1 MGKRNRG
8 KQALGIFLAGWMAAT
23 SVDISALTTY
33 AAQAKATG
41 EPEKTVVITEFEPL
55 ADKIAEQ
62 TLKVGASEKEIVL
75 PDTLDV
81 WVSAAVEETE
91 TGETETETEAETE
104 TETET
109 ETATATETESETETE
124 TATATETEIESATEK
139 ATETETTGAESVTEE
154 GTTTGAED
162 AAAAGANESGTETAT
177 SGKTKNDAGAAEA
190 SEQSHAGAGNSAA
203 ESSTPVTES
212 AQPQSESTGSAA
224 PAETAQE
231 SENGIASAAEQI
243 FAAFLPM
250 KVYAAEMKS
259 AENEKTE
266 ATAAGTTKK
275 SPSQANAESE
285 QPEQQKQQKQLTL
298 TDITWKLNAKE
309 SDGDKFDSSKKNEG
323 KCYVYEPVLPE
334 TDADGNK
341 LVMADDAELPQIA
354 VLIGGRK
361 VRALSNEVIDIADVE
376 PTGSNGQIVI
386 NSENLDDWDNKILT
400 GSVSSSD
407 LNDSAK
413 GIVVDGVTLNLTIR
427 DLKIDR
433 KNFGSNSI
441 SAISLINQAT
451 LNLTLEGDNSLYGA
465 YGGAGIG
472 VPSGTVLHITQESSG
487 SLYAKGGNMFGG
499 AAGIGAI
506 SPGLDL
512 NYSSNPQTRSC
523 GYIKI
528 AGGTV
533 KAEGG
538 TYRFRGSDISGGAGI
553 GGSYGT
559 SGGMIDII
567 GGSVT
572 AIGGMFGAGIG
583 GGGNGS
589 VARIT
594 IDGGTVVAEGTGKGA
609 RQPAAIGRGVDT
621 NTMGDN
627 VLPCGVIAL
636 NGGNVTA
643 KGNIG
648 YGYVESDYY
657 PTGENAKVTVSDQV
671 FLTLDGEIKD
681 GGRNTVKNYELSFT
695 VFDTAF
701 AKAKTAKIELDG
713 SLVQEKI
720 VAKMT
725 MPGQVAFTLS
735 FAHNAFSGEKTFTV
749 TIDGKTYEATADFK
763 ADQMEYDL
771 TAGKELYPV
780 SLEFYDDAIKE
791 DVAVDEISI
800 KQNGTALEDTEF
812 VQPGKI
818 ERVTDGVGKMMIF
831 LPANDGAT
839 EITVN
844 ASGINGS
851 KAMTKTGLMV
861 GKDGI
866 TTVSMCVGRVTLS
879 AKESKVNATDVT
891 ISVESNVMTWDLY
904 MKRSNDQVIDD
915 PKVIISEGTKYEQTA
930 QKGEVHLQNLTA
942 NCNYGFYMVAKQGD
956 LISEIVDIHFNT
968 PNGARVFW
976 EKDSSIGKKYYEG
989 FFNAIADAENISPAG
1004 FTIQAMGIANWGSWL
1019 TLKKSCKLDLNG
1031 QNVTMNGTSVCSLA
1045 LAEGVSAVLT
1055 DSAGGAEYHNST
1067 TGGSYSLF
1075 NMKSNSSLTIQGGSY
1090 YDYKEL
1096 LKGESESNRTLTIE
1110 GGSFRGSNHIDIGDG
1125 KVVLSGGTF
1134 YGGLS
1139 VSGSYEI
1146 KEGYCVKYLT
1156 GSNQGTYT
1164 TTLPSGKDDVEIV
1177 PLPALKGELDLQI
1190 GNGISSSAKVGTE
1203 LRATFTDKSDGD
1215 GAYIY
1220 TWYRVDGDQEEVI
1233 QTSSSATTW
1242 KYSTYSIKQADIRK
1256 QIYCK
1261 VTKEKT
1267 SGSIKS
1273 EKTYPVMGYSIEGA
1287 TITLQEGTWRY
1298 DGTEQKP
1305 KVTKVMLSDGFTTLT
1320 QNVSYSVSYENN
1332 IHAGTA
1338 KVIITG
1344 IGIYEGTAE
1353 TTFTINPKAFFGTDL
1368 KIEIVGNPDE
1378 SPYEYTGAEIC
1389 PEIVVK
1395 DGDQTIPESQYTVSY
1410 KNNVNPGTAI
1420 ICIKGTDDGDY
1431 YFGANNNY
1439 KYFTIVH
1446 DHDWT
1451 YSANAWTILME
1462 CQKEDCPQRR
1472 ATIVLYV
1479 DDYDPIKYNGKT
1491 QDVATVSQFPSGI
1504 YPGKITKEYT
1514 GDGLENGLPKN
1525 AGSYTAT
1532 MSIEEGGVT
1541 YTAKDNFVIEKADTQ
1556 IGTVTANELQNTLDV
1571 DQVQL
1576 SRTDTT
1582 IPGTLKLKTGTT
1594 LQYGTHD
1601 YDWVF
1606 EPEDSVNYETL
1617 DGTVSITVKDT
1628 IAPTASWKIGESGWR
1643 KFVNTISLGFLCKN
1657 TETMEIAFEDAESGV
1672 ATKRY
1677 YIADQEIK
1685 DYPGVEWTDYTAPVV
1700 LPLGPRRIVYVRVTD
1715 NFGNESIL
1723 NSDGLTVYQE
1733 STLNN
1738 SEFSYSYKEGQ
1749 PKAIMMALNG
1759 NAFAEVVD
1767 DRDKPLK
1774 NTDYDM
1780 SNDELLTFNPNFLDS
1795 LSVGTHHYKIEL
1807 YPQGNQGVAR
1817 LSYNITIIVE
1827 KAKLR
1832 VTGAIATGRTY
1843 DGSRLVDVTDVVLE
1857 NQSDTSYSGVSVD
1870 TNGLRGTLEKADAG
1884 TYRSV
1889 TLPTLTLT
1897 GAEADSYELIQPNG
1911 PVDLW
1916 RGGVTISKK
1925 AAPVIQTVDKSYVYT
1940 KDVEEAID
1948 LTQYLPAD
1956 CGEAVFG
1963 PWNHGS
1969 RGYEY
1974 YKVLPKINGNILS
1987 YTAGKTTP
1995 EQMNLGKRG
2004 ELVIPVQ
2011 MTNYEDTEI
2020 KFTLCLRDQ
2029 TNVILKPGMEVRLK
2043 NNVLTYGEPLS
2054 KLIFEEAIFTD
2065 EAGNV
2070 IEGTFGWPDGSWVPY
2085 AGIPVGTWQ
2094 FKPADAEY
2102 KSVYGSVDIVVNQ
2115 ATPTVGT
2122 PASVAERT
2130 YDPTKALE
2138 DSDLTGGVVTGVDG
2152 TALDG
2157 TWSWKQSGIV
2167 PTVKNSGYEAVF
2179 TETGTKNYKAVS
2191 TTVAVKVKKAE
2202 PVIVQNPTA
2211 AEITWGE
2218 SLADSAL
2225 SGGAV
2230 QHSVSGTA
2238 VSGSFAWK
2246 DATVKPNVADSNQT
2260 AYTVVFTPDDTD
2272 NYEITETT
2280 VTLNI
2285 RRAGNTPNLPANQMD
2300 VTYGNKKVKDV
2311 QLPDGWEWADADLET
2326 ELVVGT
2332 AVHATAVYIGEGHG
2346 NYETESVVIAI
2357 TRLACTH
2364 ANTEVRDAKTV
2375 SCGVNGYTGDTYCK
2389 DCGILLQRGKTVAA
2403 LTHDYRETYIQQPTD
2418 YADGY
2423 KIYTCSHCGN
2433 SYTVD
2438 IPRESGSGNGTGS
2451 GTSAGNGNGG
2461 NNANGGSS
2469 AGGANTGNGSSG
2481 AGGANT
2487 GAGSSGAG
2495 GVTTGGNGN
2504 GSSNASGGANAGAVG
2519 AGNGATGGMNTG
2531 SVGGTNAGATGGS
2544 GAGSN
2549 GKPGAGNTTGK
2560 SGAGTGNAGTTGTT
2574 AGNGATGTGSTGGA
2588 SDGGTGN
2595 AATADLPYLKSD
2607 SSKRGW
2613 DAIEEILKDAN
2624 EGDTIVIKM
2633 NGTDIVPASVLNQA
2647 AGKDITVVFELDDGT
2662 GWSIHG
2668 KELTKQT
2675 DDLKLSAKNKA
2686 SAWKEIADVE
2696 AEIGDAGSADGSA
2709 NNGTIGDSS
2718 SQSGDSNATGTDADT
2733 LTPDGTDAAADGSTI
2748 GSNAENS
2755 ANRLVI
2761 LFAIGGIVIA
2771 AGAGTGIVLLGGKR
2785 RKRGN
2790 GTKQ

>member
-1 MGKRNRG
+1 
-8 KQALGIFLAGWMAAT
+8 
-23 SVDISALTTY
+23 
-33 AAQAKATG
+33 
-41 EPEKTVVITEFEPL
+41 
-55 ADKIAEQ
+55 
-62 TLKVGASEKEIVL
+62 
-75 PDTLDV
+75 
-81 WVSAAVEETE
+81 
-91 TGETETETEAETE
+91 
-104 TETET
+104 
-109 ETATATETESETETE
+109 
-124 TATATETEIESATEK
+124 
-139 ATETETTGAESVTEE
+139 
-154 GTTTGAED
+154 
-162 AAAAGANESGTETAT
+162 
-177 SGKTKNDAGAAEA
+177 
-190 SEQSHAGAGNSAA
+190 
-203 ESSTPVTES
+203 
-212 AQPQSESTGSAA
+212 
-224 PAETAQE
+224 
-231 SENGIASAAEQI
+231 
-243 FAAFLPM
+243 
-250 KVYAAEMKS
+250 
-259 AENEKTE
+259 
-266 ATAAGTTKK
+266 
-275 SPSQANAESE
+275 
-285 QPEQQKQQKQLTL
+285 
-298 TDITWKLNAKE
+298 
-309 SDGDKFDSSKKNEG
+309 
-323 KCYVYEPVLPE
+323 
-334 TDADGNK
+334 
-341 LVMADDAELPQIA
+341 MADDAELPQIA

-413 GIVVDGVTLNLTIR
+413 GIVVDGVTLNRTIR

-451 LNLTLEGDNSLYGA
+451 LYLTLEGDNSLYGA

-589 VARIT
+589 VARIK

-701 AKAKTAKIELDG
+701 AKAKTAKVELDG

-720 VAKMT
+720 AAKMT

-791 DVAVDEISI
+791 DVAVVEISI

-831 LPANDGAT
+831 LPANDGTT
-839 EITVN
+839 EITVK
-844 ASGINGS
+844 ATGINGS
-851 KAMTKTGLMV
+851 KAMTKTGLTV

-879 AKESKVNATDVT
+879 AKVSKVNATDVT

-915 PKVIISEGTKYEQTA
+915 PNVIISKGTEYTQTA
-930 QKGEVHLQNLTA
+930 QKGEVHLENLKA
-942 NCNYGFYMVAKQGD
+942 NCNYGYYLVAKQGN

-976 EKDSSIGKKYYEG
+976 ENDSSIAKKYYENG
-989 FFNAIADAENISPAG
+989 FFYAIADAGNISPDG
-1004 FTIQAMGIANWGSWL
+1004 FTIQAMGIGNYSGYL
-1019 TLKKSCKLDLNG
+1019 TLEKSCKLDLNG
-1031 QNVTMNGTSVCSLA
+1031 QNVTMNGNSNCSLA
-1045 LAEGVSAVLT
+1045 LGEGVSAVLV
-1055 DSAGGAEYHNST
+1055 DSAGGAEYHNSA
-1067 TGGSYSLF
+1067 TGGSSSLF
-1075 NMKSNSSLTIQGGSY
+1075 VMKSNSSLTIQGGNY

-1096 LKGESESNRTLTIE
+1096 LKAQSSETQTGRTLTIE

-1139 VSGSYEI
+1139 IRGNYEI
-1146 KEGYCVKYLT
+1146 KDGYCVKYLT

-1164 TTLPSGKDDVEIV
+1164 ETLPNGNDDIEIV

-1190 GNGISSSAKVGTE
+1190 GNGISSSAKVGTD
-1203 LRATFTDKSDGD
+1203 LKATFTDKSDGD

-1242 KYSTYSIKQADIRK
+1242 KTSTYSIKKADIRK

-1287 TITLQEGTWRY
+1287 TITLQEGTWSY
-1298 DGTEQKP
+1298 NGKP
-1305 KVTKVMLSDGFTTLT
+1305 REPEVRRVTLSDGTTLT
-1320 QNVSYSVSYENN
+1320 RDLSYRVSYENN

-1338 KVIITG
+1338 KVIVTG
-1344 IGIYEGTAE
+1344 IGIYEGTVE
-1353 TTFTINPKAFFGTDL
+1353 KEFTIKPKSFFGGNL

-1395 DGDQTIPESQYTVSY
+1395 DGDQTIPESQYTVFY

-1420 ICIKGTDDGDY
+1420 IYIKGTDDGDY

-1439 KYFTIVH
+1439 KYFTIFH

-1472 ATIVLYV
+1472 ATIMLYV
-1479 DDYDPIKYNGKT
+1479 DHYNHIKYNGST
-1491 QDVATVSQFPSGI
+1491 QDVAEVWQSPDGV
-1504 YPGKITKEYT
+1504 YPGKITKKYT

-1525 AGSYTAT
+1525 AGSYTVT

-1582 IPGTLKLKTGTT
+1582 IPGTLKLKEGTT

-1601 YDWVF
+1601 YEWVF

-1628 IAPTASWKIGESGWR
+1628 IAPSASWKIGESGWR
-1643 KFVNTISLGFLCKN
+1643 KFVNTISFDFLCKN

-1672 ATKRY
+1672 ATKQY

-1685 DYPGVEWTDYTAPVV
+1685 DYSGVEWTDYTAPVV

-1759 NAFAEVVD
+1759 NAFAKVVD

-1843 DGSRLVDVTDVVLE
+1843 DGSRLVDVTDVYLE
-1857 NQSDTSYSGVSVD
+1857 NSSSPNYSGVSVD
-1870 TNGLRGTLEKADAG
+1870 INGLQGTLEKADAG

-1897 GAEADSYELIQPNG
+1897 GAEADSYELIQPDG
-1911 PVDLW
+1911 PVDL

-1963 PWNHGS
+1963 PWNPGS

-1974 YKVLPKINGNILS
+1974 YKVRPKINGNILS
-1987 YTAGKTTP
+1987 YTARKTTP

-2004 ELVIPVQ
+2004 ELVVPVQ

-2115 ATPTVGT
+2115 ATPTVET

-2167 PTVKNSGYEAVF
+2167 PTVNNSGYEAVF

-2191 TTVAVKVKKAE
+2191 TTVTVKVKKAE

-2260 AYTVVFTPDDTD
+2260 AYTVVFTPDDTE
-2272 NYEITETT
+2272 NYEITETA

-2285 RRAGNTPNLPANQMD
+2285 KRAGNTPNLPANQMN

-2311 QLPDGWEWADADLET
+2311 QLPDGWEWADADRET

-2332 AVHATAVYIGEGHG
+2332 AVDATAVYTGEGHG

-2451 GTSAGNGNGG
+2451 
-2461 NNANGGSS
+2461 
-2469 AGGANTGNGSSG
+2469 
-2481 AGGANT
+2481 
-2487 GAGSSGAG
+2487 
-2495 GVTTGGNGN
+2495 
-2504 GSSNASGGANAGAVG
+2504 
-2519 AGNGATGGMNTG
+2519 
-2531 SVGGTNAGATGGS
+2531 
-2544 GAGSN
+2544 N
-2549 GKPGAGNTTGK
+2549 GKPGAGNATGTTGK

-2647 AGKDITVVFELDDGT
+2647 AGKDITVVFELDDGI

-2696 AEIGDAGSADGSA
+2696 VEIGDAGSADGSA
-2709 NNGTIGDSS
+2709 NNGTIGDSG

-2790 GTKQ
+2790 GTK

>member
-33 AAQAKATG
+33 AAQAKETG

-81 WVSAAVEETE
+81 WVSAAAEETE
-91 TGETETETEAETE
+91 TEETETETEAETE

-203 ESSTPVTES
+203 ESSIPVTES

-250 KVYAAEMKS
+250 QVYAAESKS

-266 ATAAGTTKK
+266 ATAAAGTAEKAKASEAGTAEK
-275 SPSQANAESE
+275 STAQANAESE
-285 QPEQQKQQKQLTL
+285 QPEQRKQLTL
-298 TDITWKLNAKE
+298 TDITWKINAKE
-309 SDGDKFDSSKKNEG
+309 SDGDKFDSNKKNEG

-451 LNLTLEGDNSLYGA
+451 LKLTLEGDNSLYGA

-538 TYRFRGSDISGGAGI
+538 TYRFRGSDMSGGAGI

-648 YGYVESDYY
+648 YGYVESGYY
-657 PTGENAKVTVSDQV
+657 PSGENAKVTISDQV

-701 AKAKTAKIELDG
+701 AKAKTAKVELDG

-720 VAKMT
+720 AAKMT

-735 FAHNAFSGEKTFTV
+735 FVHNAFSGEKTFTV
-749 TIDGKTYEATADFK
+749 TIDGKTYEATVDFK
-763 ADQMEYDL
+763 ADQTEYDL
-771 TAGKELYPV
+771 MAGKELYPV

-791 DVAVDEISI
+791 DVEVDEISI

-839 EITVN
+839 EITVK

-851 KAMTKTGLMV
+851 NAMTKTGLTV

-879 AKESKVNATDVT
+879 AKVSKVNATDVT

-915 PKVIISEGTKYEQTA
+915 PNVIIYEGTKYEQTA

-942 NCNYGFYMVAKQGD
+942 NRNYGFYMVAKQGN
-956 LISEIVDIHFNT
+956 LVSNIVDVHFNT

-976 EKDSSIGKKYYEG
+976 ENDSSIAKKYYENG
-989 FFNAIADAENISPAG
+989 FFYAIADAGNISPDG
-1004 FTIQAMGIANWGSWL
+1004 FTIQAMGIGNYSGYL
-1019 TLKKSCKLDLNG
+1019 TLEKSCKLDLNG
-1031 QNVTMNGTSVCSLA
+1031 QNVTMNGNSNCSLA
-1045 LAEGVSAVLT
+1045 LGEGVSAVLV
-1055 DSAGGAEYHNST
+1055 DSADGAEYHNSA
-1067 TGGSYSLF
+1067 TGGSSSLF
-1075 NMKSNSSLTIQGGSY
+1075 VMKSNSSLTIQGGNY

-1096 LKGESESNRTLTIE
+1096 LKAQSSETQTGRTLTIE

-1139 VSGSYEI
+1139 VSGTCEI
-1146 KEGYCVKYLT
+1146 KDGYCVKYLS
-1156 GSNQGTYT
+1156 GSNKGTYT
-1164 TTLPSGKDDVEIV
+1164 ETLPGRGDDIEIV

-1203 LRATFTDKSDGD
+1203 LRATFTDKSDGN

-1242 KYSTYSIKQADIRK
+1242 KDSTYSIKPADIRK

-1267 SGSIKS
+1267 SGSVKS
-1273 EKTYPVMGYSIEGA
+1273 EKTYPVIGYPIEGA
-1287 TITLQEGTWRY
+1287 TITLQKGTWRY

-1305 KVTKVMLSDGFTTLT
+1305 KVTKVMLRDGSTTLT

-1353 TTFTINPKAFFGTDL
+1353 TTFTINPKAFFGTNL

-1378 SPYEYTGAEIC
+1378 SPYEYTGAKIC

-1395 DGDQTIPESQYTVSY
+1395 DGDQVIPKSQYTVSY
-1410 KNNVNPGTAI
+1410 QRNKDPGTAI
-1420 ICIKGTDDGDY
+1420 IRITGTDGGDY

-1439 KYFTIVH
+1439 KYFTIFH

-1451 YSANAWTILME
+1451 YSASAWTIRMY
-1462 CQKEDCPQRR
+1462 CKKDVCPQRT
-1472 ATIVLYV
+1472 AILTIWVNDAENL
-1479 DDYDPIKYNGKT
+1479 KYNGST
-1491 QDVATVSQFPSGI
+1491 QDVAIVAQSPYGT
-1504 YPGKITKEYT
+1504 YPENKIRKEYT

-1525 AGSYTAT
+1525 AGDYTAN

-1541 YTAKDNFVIEKADTQ
+1541 YTATIDFAIQKADTQ

-1582 IPGTLKLKTGTT
+1582 IPGTLKLKEGTT

-1601 YDWVF
+1601 YEWVF

-1617 DGTVSITVKDT
+1617 DGTISITVKDT
-1628 IAPTASWKIGESGWR
+1628 IAPSASWKIGESGWR

-1672 ATKRY
+1672 ATKQY
-1677 YIADQEIK
+1677 YIADQK
-1685 DYPGVEWTDYTAPVV
+1685 LTDYSGVKWTDYTAPVV

-1843 DGSRLVDVTDVVLE
+1843 DGSRLVDVTDVALE
-1857 NQSDTSYSGVSVD
+1857 NQSGTSYSGVSVD
-1870 TNGLRGTLEKADAG
+1870 TNGLQGTLEKADAG

-1897 GAEADSYELIQPNG
+1897 GAEADSYELIQPDG
-1911 PVDLW
+1911 PVDL

-1925 AAPVIQTVDKSYVYT
+1925 AAPVIQMVDKSYVYT
-1940 KDVEEAID
+1940 KDIEEAID

-1974 YKVLPKINGNILS
+1974 YKVRPKINGNILS

-2004 ELVIPVQ
+2004 ELVVPVQ

-2202 PVIVQNPTA
+2202 PIIVQNPTA

-2225 SGGAV
+2225 SGGTV

-2246 DATVKPNVADSNQT
+2246 DATIKPNVSDSNQT
-2260 AYTVVFTPDDTD
+2260 AYTVVFTPDDTE
-2272 NYEITETT
+2272 NYEITETA

-2285 RRAGNTPNLPANQMD
+2285 KRAGNTPNLPANQMD

-2311 QLPDGWEWADADLET
+2311 QLPDGWEWADADRET

-2332 AVHATAVYIGEGHG
+2332 AVDATAVYTGEGHG

-2481 AGGANT
+2481 AGEANT

-2504 GSSNASGGANAGAVG
+2504 GSSNASG
-2519 AGNGATGGMNTG
+2519 
-2531 SVGGTNAGATGGS
+2531 
-2544 GAGSN
+2544 
-2549 GKPGAGNTTGK
+2549 
-2560 SGAGTGNAGTTGTT
+2560 
-2574 AGNGATGTGSTGGA
+2574 
-2588 SDGGTGN
+2588 GGTGN

>member
-1 MGKRNRG
+1 MRLTVSSKRTANQAAGRSKYMGKRNRG

-33 AAQAKATG
+33 AAQAKETG

-81 WVSAAVEETE
+81 WVSAAAEETE
-91 TGETETETEAETE
+91 TEETETETEAETE

-203 ESSTPVTES
+203 ESSIPVTES

-250 KVYAAEMKS
+250 QVYAAESKS

-266 ATAAGTTKK
+266 ATAAAGTAEKAKASEAGTAEK
-275 SPSQANAESE
+275 STAQANAESE
-285 QPEQQKQQKQLTL
+285 QPEQRKQLTL
-298 TDITWKLNAKE
+298 TDITWKINAKE
-309 SDGDKFDSSKKNEG
+309 SDGDKFDSNKKNEG

-451 LNLTLEGDNSLYGA
+451 LKLTLESDNSLYGA

-538 TYRFRGSDISGGAGI
+538 TYRFRGSDMSGGAGI

-648 YGYVESDYY
+648 YGYVESGYY
-657 PTGENAKVTVSDQV
+657 PSGENAKVTISDQV

-701 AKAKTAKIELDG
+701 AKAKTAKVELDG

-720 VAKMT
+720 AAKMT

-735 FAHNAFSGEKTFTV
+735 FVHNAFSGEKTFTV
-749 TIDGKTYEATADFK
+749 TIDGKTYEATVDFK
-763 ADQMEYDL
+763 ADQTEYDL
-771 TAGKELYPV
+771 MAGKELYPV

-791 DVAVDEISI
+791 DVEVDEISI

-839 EITVN
+839 EITVK

-851 KAMTKTGLMV
+851 KAMTKTGLTV

-915 PKVIISEGTKYEQTA
+915 PEVIISEGTKYEQTA

-942 NCNYGFYMVAKQGD
+942 NRNYGFYMVAKQGN
-956 LISEIVDIHFNT
+956 LVSNIVDVHFNT

-976 EKDSSIGKKYYEG
+976 ENDSSIAKKYYENG
-989 FFNAIADAENISPAG
+989 FFYAIADAGNISPDG
-1004 FTIQAMGIANWGSWL
+1004 FTIQAMGIGNYSGYL
-1019 TLKKSCKLDLNG
+1019 TLEKSCKLDLNG
-1031 QNVTMNGTSVCSLA
+1031 QNVTMNGNSNCSLA
-1045 LAEGVSAVLT
+1045 LGEGVSAVLV
-1055 DSAGGAEYHNST
+1055 DSAGGAEYHNSAN
-1067 TGGSYSLF
+1067 GGSSSLF
-1075 NMKSNSSLTIQGGSY
+1075 VMKSNSSLTIQGGNY

-1096 LKGESESNRTLTIE
+1096 LKAQSSETQTGRTLTIE

-1139 VSGSYEI
+1139 VSGTCEI
-1146 KEGYCVKYLT
+1146 KDGYCVKYLS
-1156 GSNQGTYT
+1156 GSNKGTYT
-1164 TTLPSGKDDVEIV
+1164 ETLPGRGDDIEIV

-1203 LRATFTDKSDGD
+1203 LTATFTDKSDGN

-1242 KYSTYSIKQADIRK
+1242 KDSTYSIKPADIRK

-1267 SGSIKS
+1267 SGSVKS
-1273 EKTYPVMGYSIEGA
+1273 EKTYPVIGYPIEGA
-1287 TITLQEGTWRY
+1287 TITLQKGTWRY

-1305 KVTKVMLSDGFTTLT
+1305 KVTKVMLRDGSTTLT

-1353 TTFTINPKAFFGTDL
+1353 TTFTINPKAFFGTGL

-1389 PEIVVK
+1389 PEIIVK
-1395 DGDQTIPESQYTVSY
+1395 DRDQEIPKSQYTVSY
-1410 KNNVNPGTAI
+1410 QRNKNPGTAI
-1420 ICIKGTDDGDY
+1420 IRITGTDGGDY

-1439 KYFTIVH
+1439 KYFTIFH
-1446 DHDWT
+1446 DHDWN
-1451 YSANAWTILME
+1451 YSASAWTIRMY
-1462 CQKEDCPQRR
+1462 CKKDVCPQRT
-1472 ATIVLYV
+1472 AILTIWVNDAENL
-1479 DDYDPIKYNGKT
+1479 KYNGST
-1491 QDVATVSQFPSGI
+1491 QDVAIVAQSPYGT
-1504 YPGKITKEYT
+1504 YPENKIRKEYT

-1525 AGSYTAT
+1525 AGDYTAN

-1541 YTAKDNFVIEKADTQ
+1541 YTATIDFAIQKADTQ

-1582 IPGTLKLKTGTT
+1582 IPGTLKLKEGTT

-1601 YDWVF
+1601 YEWVF

-1617 DGTVSITVKDT
+1617 DGTISITVKDT
-1628 IAPTASWKIGESGWR
+1628 IAPSASWKIGESGWR

-1672 ATKRY
+1672 ATKQY
-1677 YIADQEIK
+1677 YIADQK
-1685 DYPGVEWTDYTAPVV
+1685 LTDYSGVEWTDYTAPVV
-1700 LPLGPRRIVYVRVTD
+1700 LPLGPRRIVYVQVTD

-1843 DGSRLVDVTDVVLE
+1843 DGSRLVDVTDVYLE
-1857 NQSDTSYSGVSVD
+1857 NSSSPNYSGVSVD
-1870 TNGLRGTLEKADAG
+1870 INGLQGTLEKADAG

-1897 GAEADSYELIQPNG
+1897 GAEADSYELIQPDG
-1911 PVDLW
+1911 PVDL

-1963 PWNHGS
+1963 PWNPGS

-1974 YKVLPKINGNILS
+1974 YKVRPKINGNILS

-2004 ELVIPVQ
+2004 ELVVPVQ

-2225 SGGAV
+2225 SGGTV

-2246 DATVKPNVADSNQT
+2246 DATIKPNVSDGNQT
-2260 AYTVVFTPDDTD
+2260 AYTVVFTPDDTE
-2272 NYEITETT
+2272 NYEITETA

-2285 RRAGNTPNLPANQMD
+2285 KRAGNTPNLPANQMN

-2311 QLPDGWEWADADLET
+2311 QLPDGWEWADADRET

-2332 AVHATAVYIGEGHG
+2332 AVDATAVYTGEGHG

-2418 YADGY
+2418 YTDGY

-2451 GTSAGNGNGG
+2451 GTSAGNGG

-2481 AGGANT
+2481 AG
-2487 GAGSSGAG
+2487 
-2495 GVTTGGNGN
+2495 
-2504 GSSNASGGANAGAVG
+2504 
-2519 AGNGATGGMNTG
+2519 
-2531 SVGGTNAGATGGS
+2531 
-2544 GAGSN
+2544 SN
-2549 GKPGAGNTTGK
+2549 GKPGAGNATGTTGK

-2607 SSKRGW
+2607 SSKRSW

>member
-1 MGKRNRG
+1 MRLTVSSKRTANQAAGRSKYMGKRNRG

-109 ETATATETESETETE
+109 ESATATETESETETE

-177 SGKTKNDAGAAEA
+177 SGKTKNDAGVAEA
-190 SEQSHAGAGNSAA
+190 PEQSHAGAGNSAA

-285 QPEQQKQQKQLTL
+285 QPEQQKQLTL
-298 TDITWKLNAKE
+298 TDITWKINAKE
-309 SDGDKFDSSKKNEG
+309 SDGDKFDSNKKNEG

-334 TDADGNK
+334 TDADGNQ

-472 VPSGTVLHITQESSG
+472 VPSGTMLHITQESSG

-701 AKAKTAKIELDG
+701 AKAKTAKVELDG

-720 VAKMT
+720 AAKMT

-831 LPANDGAT
+831 LPVNDGAT
-839 EITVN
+839 EITVK

-851 KAMTKTGLMV
+851 KAMTKTGLTV

-879 AKESKVNATDVT
+879 AKVSKVNATDVT

-930 QKGEVHLQNLTA
+930 QKGEVHLENLKA
-942 NCNYGFYMVAKQGD
+942 NRNYGFYMVAKQGD

-976 EKDSSIGKKYYEG
+976 EKDSSIAKKYYENG
-989 FFNAIADAENISPAG
+989 FFYAIADAGNISPDG
-1004 FTIQAMGIANWGSWL
+1004 FTIQAMGIGNYSGYL
-1019 TLKKSCKLDLNG
+1019 TLEKSCKLDLNG
-1031 QNVTMNGTSVCSLA
+1031 QNVTMNGNSNCSLA
-1045 LAEGVSAVLT
+1045 LGEGVSAVLV

-1110 GGSFRGSNHIDIGDG
+1110 GGSFHGSNHIDIGDG

-1139 VSGSYEI
+1139 VSGDYEI
-1146 KEGYCVKYLT
+1146 KDGYCVKYLT

-1164 TTLPSGKDDVEIV
+1164 ETLPSRGDDIEIV
-1177 PLPALKGELDLQI
+1177 PLPALTGDLDLQI
-1190 GNGISSSAKVGTE
+1190 GNGISSSARVETDLKV
-1203 LRATFTDKSDGD
+1203 TFTDKSSGD
-1215 GAYIY
+1215 GKYIY
-1220 TWYRVDGDQEEVI
+1220 TWYRVDGDQEEEVQI
-1233 QTSSSATTW
+1233 SLSATDW
-1242 KYSTYSIKQADIRK
+1242 KTSTYRISLEDIGK

-1261 VTKEKT
+1261 VTKEGT
-1267 SGSIKS
+1267 SGSVKS

-1287 TITLQEGTWRY
+1287 TITLQEGTWYYNGNPQEPEVRR
-1298 DGTEQKP
+1298 
-1305 KVTKVMLSDGFTTLT
+1305 VTLSDGATTLT
-1320 QNVSYSVSYENN
+1320 RDLSYRVSYENN

-1338 KVIITG
+1338 KVIVTG
-1344 IGIYEGTAE
+1344 IGIYEGTVE
-1353 TTFTINPKAFFGTDL
+1353 KEFTIKPKSFFGGDL
-1368 KIEIVGNPDE
+1368 KIEIVGNSDE
-1378 SPYEYTGAEIC
+1378 NPSYEYTGAEIC
-1389 PEIVVK
+1389 PEIIVK
-1395 DGDQTIPESQYTVSY
+1395 DEDQEIPKSQYTVSY
-1410 KNNVNPGTAI
+1410 QNNKNPGKAI
-1420 ICIKGTDDGDY
+1420 IRINGTENGDY
-1431 YFGANNNY
+1431 SFGININY
-1439 KYFTIVH
+1439 KEFTIFH

-1451 YSANAWTILME
+1451 YSASAWTILME
-1462 CQKEDCPQRR
+1462 CRKGACPQRR

-1504 YPGKITKEYT
+1504 YPGKITKKYT

-1525 AGSYTAT
+1525 AGSYTVT

-1582 IPGTLKLKTGTT
+1582 IPGTLKLKEGTT

-1628 IAPTASWKIGESGWR
+1628 VAPTASWKIGESGWR
-1643 KFVNTISLGFLCKN
+1643 KFVNTISFGFLCKN
-1657 TETMEIAFEDAESGV
+1657 TETMEIAFEDAESGI
-1672 ATKRY
+1672 ATKQY
-1677 YIADQEIK
+1677 YIADREITDFTDVK
-1685 DYPGVEWTDYTAPVV
+1685 WTDYKTPVV
-1700 LPLGPRRIVYVRVTD
+1700 LPLGPRRIVYVQVTD

-1759 NAFAEVVD
+1759 NAFAGVVD
-1767 DRDKPLK
+1767 DRDKPLE
-1774 NTDYDM
+1774 NTDYVM

-1857 NQSDTSYSGVSVD
+1857 NQSGTSYSGVSVD
-1870 TNGLRGTLEKADAG
+1870 TNGLQGTLEKADAG

-1940 KDVEEAID
+1940 KDIEEAID

-1963 PWNHGS
+1963 SWNHGS

-2004 ELVIPVQ
+2004 ELVVPVQ

-2122 PASVAERT
+2122 PASVAEKT

-2167 PTVKNSGYEAVF
+2167 PTVNNSGYEAVF

-2191 TTVAVKVKKAE
+2191 TTVTVKVKKAE

-2285 RRAGNTPNLPANQMD
+2285 RRAGNTPNLPANQMV

-2481 AGGANT
+2481 AG
-2487 GAGSSGAG
+2487 
-2495 GVTTGGNGN
+2495 
-2504 GSSNASGGANAGAVG
+2504 
-2519 AGNGATGGMNTG
+2519 
-2531 SVGGTNAGATGGS
+2531 
-2544 GAGSN
+2544 SN
-2549 GKPGAGNTTGK
+2549 GKPGAGNATGTTGK
-2560 SGAGTGNAGTTGTT
+2560 SGAGTGN

-2588 SDGGTGN
+2588 SGGGTGN

>member
-1 MGKRNRG
+1 MRLTVSSKRTANQAAGRSKYMGKRNRG

-250 KVYAAEMKS
+250 QVYAAESKS

-266 ATAAGTTKK
+266 ATAAAGTAEKAKASEAGTAEK
-275 SPSQANAESE
+275 SPSQVNAESE
-285 QPEQQKQQKQLTL
+285 QPEQQKQLTL
-298 TDITWKLNAKE
+298 TDITWKINAKE
-309 SDGDKFDSSKKNEG
+309 SDGDKFDSNKKNEG

-354 VLIGGRK
+354 VMIGGRK

-433 KNFGSNSI
+433 INFGSNSI

-451 LNLTLEGDNSLYGA
+451 LKLTLEGDNSLYGA

-538 TYRFRGSDISGGAGI
+538 TYRFRGSDMSGGAGI

-648 YGYVESDYY
+648 YGYVESGYY
-657 PTGENAKVTVSDQV
+657 PSGENAKVTISDQV

-701 AKAKTAKIELDG
+701 AKAKTAKVELDG

-720 VAKMT
+720 AAKMT

-735 FAHNAFSGEKTFTV
+735 FVHNAFSGEKTFTV
-749 TIDGKTYEATADFK
+749 TIDGKTYEATVDFK
-763 ADQMEYDL
+763 ADQTEYDL
-771 TAGKELYPV
+771 MAGKELYPV

-791 DVAVDEISI
+791 DVEVDEISI

-839 EITVN
+839 EITVK

-851 KAMTKTGLMV
+851 KAMTKTGLTV

-915 PKVIISEGTKYEQTA
+915 PEVIILEGTKYEQTA

-942 NCNYGFYMVAKQGD
+942 NRNYGFYMVAKQGN
-956 LISEIVDIHFNT
+956 LVSNIVDVHFNT

-976 EKDSSIGKKYYEG
+976 ENDSSIAKKYYEG
-989 FFNAIADAENISPAG
+989 FFNAIFDAENISPDG
-1004 FTIQAMGIANWGSWL
+1004 FTIQAMGIANWSGYL
-1019 TLKKSCKLDLNG
+1019 TLRKSCKLDLNG
-1031 QNVTMNGTSVCSLA
+1031 QNVTMNGTSACSLA

-1067 TGGSYSLF
+1067 NGGSYSLF
-1075 NMKSNSSLTIQGGSY
+1075 NMKSNSSLTIQDGSY

-1110 GGSFRGSNHIDIGDG
+1110 GGSFHGGNYIDIGDG

-1139 VSGSYEI
+1139 VSGTCEI
-1146 KEGYCVKYLT
+1146 KDGYCVKYLS
-1156 GSNQGTYT
+1156 GSNKGTYT
-1164 TTLPSGKDDVEIV
+1164 ETLPGRGDDIEIV

-1203 LRATFTDKSDGD
+1203 LRATFTDKSDGN

-1242 KYSTYSIKQADIRK
+1242 IYSTYSIKQADIRK

-1287 TITLQEGTWRY
+1287 TITLQEGTWYYNGNPQEPEVRR
-1298 DGTEQKP
+1298 
-1305 KVTKVMLSDGFTTLT
+1305 VTLSDGTTTLT
-1320 QNVSYSVSYENN
+1320 RDLSYRVSYENN

-1338 KVIITG
+1338 KVIVTG
-1344 IGIYEGTAE
+1344 IGIYEGTVE
-1353 TTFTINPKAFFGTDL
+1353 KEFTIKPKSFFGGDL
-1368 KIEIVGNPDE
+1368 KIEIVGNSDE
-1378 SPYEYTGAEIC
+1378 NPSYEYTGAEIC
-1389 PEIVVK
+1389 PEIIVK
-1395 DGDQTIPESQYTVSY
+1395 DGDQEIPKSQYTVSY
-1410 KNNVNPGTAI
+1410 QRNKNPGTAI
-1420 ICIKGTDDGDY
+1420 IKITGTDGGDY

-1582 IPGTLKLKTGTT
+1582 IPGTLKLKEGTT

-1643 KFVNTISLGFLCKN
+1643 KFVNTISFGFLCKN

-1672 ATKRY
+1672 ATKQY
-1677 YIADQEIK
+1677 YIADQK
-1685 DYPGVEWTDYTAPVV
+1685 LTDYSGVEWTDYTAPVV
-1700 LPLGPRRIVYVRVTD
+1700 LPLGPRRIVYVQVTD

-1759 NAFAEVVD
+1759 NAFAKVVD

-1780 SNDELLTFNPNFLDS
+1780 RNDELLTFNPNFLDS

-1857 NQSDTSYSGVSVD
+1857 NQSGTSYSGVSVD
-1870 TNGLRGTLEKADAG
+1870 INGLQGTLEKADAG

-1889 TLPTLTLT
+1889 TLPTLTLA
-1897 GAEADSYELIQPNG
+1897 GAEADSYELIQPDG
-1911 PVDLW
+1911 PVDL

-1925 AAPVIQTVDKSYVYT
+1925 AAPVIQMVDKSYVYT
-1940 KDVEEAID
+1940 KDIEEAID

-1974 YKVLPKINGNILS
+1974 YKVRPKINGNILS

-2004 ELVIPVQ
+2004 ELVVPVQ

-2102 KSVYGSVDIVVNQ
+2102 KSVDGSVDIVVNQ

-2167 PTVKNSGYEAVF
+2167 PTVNNSGYEAVF

-2211 AEITWGE
+2211 AEVTWGE

-2225 SGGAV
+2225 SGGTV

-2246 DATVKPNVADSNQT
+2246 DATIKPNVSDSNQT
-2260 AYTVVFTPDDTD
+2260 AYTVVFTPDDTE
-2272 NYEITETT
+2272 NYEITETA

-2285 RRAGNTPNLPANQMD
+2285 KRAGNTPNLPANQMN

-2311 QLPDGWEWADADLET
+2311 QLPDGWEWADADRET

-2332 AVHATAVYIGEGHG
+2332 AVDATAVYTGEGHG

-2403 LTHDYRETYIQQPTD
+2403 LTHDYRETDIQQPTD

-2451 GTSAGNGNGG
+2451 GTSAGN
-2461 NNANGGSS
+2461 
-2469 AGGANTGNGSSG
+2469 
-2481 AGGANT
+2481 
-2487 GAGSSGAG
+2487 
-2495 GVTTGGNGN
+2495 
-2504 GSSNASGGANAGAVG
+2504 
-2519 AGNGATGGMNTG
+2519 
-2531 SVGGTNAGATGGS
+2531 
-2544 GAGSN
+2544 
-2549 GKPGAGNTTGK
+2549 
-2560 SGAGTGNAGTTGTT
+2560 
-2574 AGNGATGTGSTGGA
+2574 GNGATGTGSTGGA

-2686 SAWKEIADVE
+2686 SAWKEVADVE

>member
-1 MGKRNRG
+1 
-8 KQALGIFLAGWMAAT
+8 
-23 SVDISALTTY
+23 
-33 AAQAKATG
+33 
-41 EPEKTVVITEFEPL
+41 
-55 ADKIAEQ
+55 
-62 TLKVGASEKEIVL
+62 
-75 PDTLDV
+75 
-81 WVSAAVEETE
+81 
-91 TGETETETEAETE
+91 
-104 TETET
+104 
-109 ETATATETESETETE
+109 
-124 TATATETEIESATEK
+124 
-139 ATETETTGAESVTEE
+139 
-154 GTTTGAED
+154 
-162 AAAAGANESGTETAT
+162 
-177 SGKTKNDAGAAEA
+177 
-190 SEQSHAGAGNSAA
+190 
-203 ESSTPVTES
+203 
-212 AQPQSESTGSAA
+212 
-224 PAETAQE
+224 
-231 SENGIASAAEQI
+231 
-243 FAAFLPM
+243 
-250 KVYAAEMKS
+250 
-259 AENEKTE
+259 
-266 ATAAGTTKK
+266 
-275 SPSQANAESE
+275 
-285 QPEQQKQQKQLTL
+285 
-298 TDITWKLNAKE
+298 
-309 SDGDKFDSSKKNEG
+309 
-323 KCYVYEPVLPE
+323 
-334 TDADGNK
+334 
-341 LVMADDAELPQIA
+341 
-354 VLIGGRK
+354 
-361 VRALSNEVIDIADVE
+361 
-376 PTGSNGQIVI
+376 
-386 NSENLDDWDNKILT
+386 
-400 GSVSSSD
+400 
-407 LNDSAK
+407 
-413 GIVVDGVTLNLTIR
+413 
-427 DLKIDR
+427 
-433 KNFGSNSI
+433 
-441 SAISLINQAT
+441 
-451 LNLTLEGDNSLYGA
+451 
-465 YGGAGIG
+465 
-472 VPSGTVLHITQESSG
+472 
-487 SLYAKGGNMFGG
+487 
-499 AAGIGAI
+499 
-506 SPGLDL
+506 
-512 NYSSNPQTRSC
+512 
-523 GYIKI
+523 
-528 AGGTV
+528 
-533 KAEGG
+533 
-538 TYRFRGSDISGGAGI
+538 
-553 GGSYGT
+553 
-559 SGGMIDII
+559 
-567 GGSVT
+567 
-572 AIGGMFGAGIG
+572 
-583 GGGNGS
+583 
-589 VARIT
+589 
-594 IDGGTVVAEGTGKGA
+594 
-609 RQPAAIGRGVDT
+609 
-621 NTMGDN
+621 
-627 VLPCGVIAL
+627 
-636 NGGNVTA
+636 
-643 KGNIG
+643 
-648 YGYVESDYY
+648 
-657 PTGENAKVTVSDQV
+657 
-671 FLTLDGEIKD
+671 
-681 GGRNTVKNYELSFT
+681 
-695 VFDTAF
+695 
-701 AKAKTAKIELDG
+701 
-713 SLVQEKI
+713 
-720 VAKMT
+720 
-725 MPGQVAFTLS
+725 
-735 FAHNAFSGEKTFTV
+735 
-749 TIDGKTYEATADFK
+749 
-763 ADQMEYDL
+763 
-771 TAGKELYPV
+771 
-780 SLEFYDDAIKE
+780 
-791 DVAVDEISI
+791 
-800 KQNGTALEDTEF
+800 
-812 VQPGKI
+812 
-818 ERVTDGVGKMMIF
+818 
-831 LPANDGAT
+831 
-839 EITVN
+839 
-844 ASGINGS
+844 
-851 KAMTKTGLMV
+851 
-861 GKDGI
+861 
-866 TTVSMCVGRVTLS
+866 
-879 AKESKVNATDVT
+879 
-891 ISVESNVMTWDLY
+891 
-904 MKRSNDQVIDD
+904 
-915 PKVIISEGTKYEQTA
+915 
-930 QKGEVHLQNLTA
+930 
-942 NCNYGFYMVAKQGD
+942 
-956 LISEIVDIHFNT
+956 
-968 PNGARVFW
+968 
-976 EKDSSIGKKYYEG
+976 
-989 FFNAIADAENISPAG
+989 
-1004 FTIQAMGIANWGSWL
+1004 
-1019 TLKKSCKLDLNG
+1019 
-1031 QNVTMNGTSVCSLA
+1031 
-1045 LAEGVSAVLT
+1045 
-1055 DSAGGAEYHNST
+1055 
-1067 TGGSYSLF
+1067 
-1075 NMKSNSSLTIQGGSY
+1075 
-1090 YDYKEL
+1090 
-1096 LKGESESNRTLTIE
+1096 
-1110 GGSFRGSNHIDIGDG
+1110 
-1125 KVVLSGGTF
+1125 
-1134 YGGLS
+1134 
-1139 VSGSYEI
+1139 
-1146 KEGYCVKYLT
+1146 
-1156 GSNQGTYT
+1156 
-1164 TTLPSGKDDVEIV
+1164 
-1177 PLPALKGELDLQI
+1177 
-1190 GNGISSSAKVGTE
+1190 
-1203 LRATFTDKSDGD
+1203 
-1215 GAYIY
+1215 
-1220 TWYRVDGDQEEVI
+1220 
-1233 QTSSSATTW
+1233 
-1242 KYSTYSIKQADIRK
+1242 
-1256 QIYCK
+1256 
-1261 VTKEKT
+1261 
-1267 SGSIKS
+1267 
-1273 EKTYPVMGYSIEGA
+1273 
-1287 TITLQEGTWRY
+1287 
-1298 DGTEQKP
+1298 
-1305 KVTKVMLSDGFTTLT
+1305 
-1320 QNVSYSVSYENN
+1320 
-1332 IHAGTA
+1332 
-1338 KVIITG
+1338 
-1344 IGIYEGTAE
+1344 
-1353 TTFTINPKAFFGTDL
+1353 
-1368 KIEIVGNPDE
+1368 
-1378 SPYEYTGAEIC
+1378 
-1389 PEIVVK
+1389 
-1395 DGDQTIPESQYTVSY
+1395 
-1410 KNNVNPGTAI
+1410 
-1420 ICIKGTDDGDY
+1420 
-1431 YFGANNNY
+1431 
-1439 KYFTIVH
+1439 
-1446 DHDWT
+1446 
-1451 YSANAWTILME
+1451 
-1462 CQKEDCPQRR
+1462 
-1472 ATIVLYV
+1472 
-1479 DDYDPIKYNGKT
+1479 
-1491 QDVATVSQFPSGI
+1491 
-1504 YPGKITKEYT
+1504 
-1514 GDGLENGLPKN
+1514 
-1525 AGSYTAT
+1525 

-1541 YTAKDNFVIEKADTQ
+1541 YTATIDFAIQKADTQ

-1582 IPGTLKLKTGTT
+1582 IPGTLKLKEGTT

-1601 YDWVF
+1601 YEWVF

-1617 DGTVSITVKDT
+1617 DGTISITVKDT
-1628 IAPTASWKIGESGWR
+1628 IAPSASWKIGESGWR

-1672 ATKRY
+1672 ATKQY

-1685 DYPGVEWTDYTAPVV
+1685 DYSGVEWTDYTAPVV
-1700 LPLGPRRIVYVRVTD
+1700 LPLGPRRIVYVQVTD

-1857 NQSDTSYSGVSVD
+1857 NQSGTSYSGVSVD
-1870 TNGLRGTLEKADAG
+1870 TNGLQGTLEKADAG

-1889 TLPTLTLT
+1889 TLP
-1897 GAEADSYELIQPNG
+1897 DG
-1911 PVDLW
+1911 PVDL

-1963 PWNHGS
+1963 PWNPGS

-1974 YKVLPKINGNILS
+1974 YKVRPKINGNILS

-2004 ELVIPVQ
+2004 ELVVPVQ

-2225 SGGAV
+2225 SGGTV

-2246 DATVKPNVADSNQT
+2246 DATIKPNVSDGNQT
-2260 AYTVVFTPDDTD
+2260 AYTVVFTPDDTE
-2272 NYEITETT
+2272 NYEITETA

-2285 RRAGNTPNLPANQMD
+2285 KRAGNTPNLPANQMN

-2311 QLPDGWEWADADLET
+2311 QLPDGWEWADADRET

-2332 AVHATAVYIGEGHG
+2332 AVDATAVYTGEGHG

-2418 YADGY
+2418 YTDGY

-2451 GTSAGNGNGG
+2451 GTSAGNGG

-2481 AGGANT
+2481 AG
-2487 GAGSSGAG
+2487 
-2495 GVTTGGNGN
+2495 
-2504 GSSNASGGANAGAVG
+2504 
-2519 AGNGATGGMNTG
+2519 
-2531 SVGGTNAGATGGS
+2531 
-2544 GAGSN
+2544 SN
-2549 GKPGAGNTTGK
+2549 GKPGAGNATGTTGK

-2607 SSKRGW
+2607 SSKRSW

>member
-33 AAQAKATG
+33 AAQAKETG

-81 WVSAAVEETE
+81 WVSAAVEETK

-224 PAETAQE
+224 LAETAQE

-266 ATAAGTTKK
+266 ATAAAGTAEKAKASEAGTTEK
-275 SPSQANAESE
+275 STAQANAESE
-285 QPEQQKQQKQLTL
+285 QPEQRKQLTL
-298 TDITWKLNAKE
+298 TDITWKINAKE
-309 SDGDKFDSSKKNEG
+309 SDGDKFDSNKKNEG

-451 LNLTLEGDNSLYGA
+451 LNLTLEGGNSLYGA

-538 TYRFRGSDISGGAGI
+538 TYRFRGSDMSGGAGI

-589 VARIT
+589 VARIK

-636 NGGNVTA
+636 NGGKVTA

-648 YGYVESDYY
+648 YGYVESGYY
-657 PTGENAKVTVSDQV
+657 PSGENAKVTISDQV

-701 AKAKTAKIELDG
+701 AKAKTAKVELDG

-720 VAKMT
+720 AAKMT

-735 FAHNAFSGEKTFTV
+735 FVHNAFSGEKTFTV
-749 TIDGKTYEATADFK
+749 TIDGKTYEATVDFK
-763 ADQMEYDL
+763 ADQTEYDL
-771 TAGKELYPV
+771 MAGKELYPV

-791 DVAVDEISI
+791 DVEVDEISI

-839 EITVN
+839 EITVK
-844 ASGINGS
+844 AFGINGS
-851 KAMTKTGLMV
+851 KAMTKTGLTV

-915 PKVIISEGTKYEQTA
+915 PKVIILEGTKYEQTA

-956 LISEIVDIHFNT
+956 LISEIVDVHFNT
-968 PNGARVFW
+968 PNGAIVFW
-976 EKDSSIGKKYYEG
+976 ENDSSIAKKYYENG
-989 FFNAIADAENISPAG
+989 FFYAIADAGNISPDG
-1004 FTIQAMGIANWGSWL
+1004 FTIQAMGIGNYSGYL
-1019 TLKKSCKLDLNG
+1019 TLEKSCKLDLNG
-1031 QNVTMNGTSVCSLA
+1031 QNVTMNGNSNCSLA
-1045 LAEGVSAVLT
+1045 LGEGVSAVLV
-1055 DSAGGAEYHNST
+1055 DSAGGAEYHNSAN
-1067 TGGSYSLF
+1067 GGSSSLF
-1075 NMKSNSSLTIQGGSY
+1075 VMKSNSSLTIQGGNY

-1096 LKGESESNRTLTIE
+1096 LKAQSSETQTGRTLTIE
-1110 GGSFRGSNHIDIGDG
+1110 GGSFRGSNHINIGDG

-1139 VSGSYEI
+1139 VSGNYEI
-1146 KEGYCVKYLT
+1146 KDGYCVKYLT

-1190 GNGISSSAKVGTE
+1190 GNGISSSAKVGTD
-1203 LRATFTDKSDGD
+1203 LKATFTDKSDGD

-1233 QTSSSATTW
+1233 QTSSSATKW
-1242 KYSTYSIKQADIRK
+1242 KTSTYSIKQADIRK

-1287 TITLQEGTWRY
+1287 TITLQEGTWYYNGNPQEPEVRR
-1298 DGTEQKP
+1298 
-1305 KVTKVMLSDGFTTLT
+1305 VTLSDGNKTLT
-1320 QNVSYSVSYENN
+1320 RDLSYRVSYENN

-1338 KVIITG
+1338 KVIVTG
-1344 IGIYEGTAE
+1344 IGIYEGTVE
-1353 TTFTINPKAFFGTDL
+1353 KEFTIKPKSFFGGDL
-1368 KIEIVGNPDE
+1368 KIEIVGNSDE
-1378 SPYEYTGAEIC
+1378 NPSYEYTGAKIC

-1395 DGDQTIPESQYTVSY
+1395 DGDQEIPKSQYTVSY
-1410 KNNVNPGTAI
+1410 QRNKDPGTAI
-1420 ICIKGTDDGDY
+1420 IRITGTDGGDY

-1439 KYFTIVH
+1439 KYFTIFH

-1451 YSANAWTILME
+1451 YSASAWTIRMY
-1462 CQKEDCPQRR
+1462 CKKDVCPQRT
-1472 ATIVLYV
+1472 AILTIWVNDAENL
-1479 DDYDPIKYNGKT
+1479 KYNGST
-1491 QDVATVSQFPSGI
+1491 QDVAIVAQSPYGT
-1504 YPGKITKEYT
+1504 YPENKIRKEYT

-1525 AGSYTAT
+1525 AGDYTAN

-1541 YTAKDNFVIEKADTQ
+1541 YTATIDFAIQKADTQ

-1582 IPGTLKLKTGTT
+1582 IPGTLKLKEGTT

-1601 YDWVF
+1601 YEWVF

-1617 DGTVSITVKDT
+1617 DGTISITVKDT
-1628 IAPTASWKIGESGWR
+1628 IAPSASWKIGESGWR

-1672 ATKRY
+1672 ATKQY
-1677 YIADQEIK
+1677 YIADQK
-1685 DYPGVEWTDYTAPVV
+1685 LTDYSGVKWTDYTAPVV
-1700 LPLGPRRIVYVRVTD
+1700 LPLGPRRIVYVQVTD

-1843 DGSRLVDVTDVVLE
+1843 DGSRLVDVTDVALE
-1857 NQSDTSYSGVSVD
+1857 NQSGTSYSGVSVD
-1870 TNGLRGTLEKADAG
+1870 TNGLQGTLEKADAG

-1889 TLPTLTLT
+1889 TLPTLTLA
-1897 GAEADSYELIQPNG
+1897 GAEADSYELIQPDG
-1911 PVDLW
+1911 PVDL

-1925 AAPVIQTVDKSYVYT
+1925 AAPVIQMVDKSYVYT
-1940 KDVEEAID
+1940 KDIEEAID

-1974 YKVLPKINGNILS
+1974 YKVRPKINGNILS

-2004 ELVIPVQ
+2004 ELVVPVQ

-2167 PTVKNSGYEAVF
+2167 PTVNNSGYEAVF

-2211 AEITWGE
+2211 AEVTWGE

-2225 SGGAV
+2225 SGGTV

-2246 DATVKPNVADSNQT
+2246 DATIKPNVSDSNQT
-2260 AYTVVFTPDDTD
+2260 AYTVVFTPDDTE
-2272 NYEITETT
+2272 NYEITETA

-2285 RRAGNTPNLPANQMD
+2285 KRAGNTPNLPANQMN

-2311 QLPDGWEWADADLET
+2311 QLPDGWEWADADRET

-2332 AVHATAVYIGEGHG
+2332 AVDATAVYTGEGHG

-2403 LTHDYRETYIQQPTD
+2403 LTHDYRETDIQQPTD

-2481 AGGANT
+2481 AG
-2487 GAGSSGAG
+2487 
-2495 GVTTGGNGN
+2495 
-2504 GSSNASGGANAGAVG
+2504 
-2519 AGNGATGGMNTG
+2519 
-2531 SVGGTNAGATGGS
+2531 
-2544 GAGSN
+2544 SN
-2549 GKPGAGNTTGK
+2549 GKPSAGNATGTTGK

-2588 SDGGTGN
+2588 SDGGIGN

-2686 SAWKEIADVE
+2686 SAWKEVADVE

>member
-109 ETATATETESETETE
+109 ETATATETEPETGTTTTTETAAEAGTGTETE
-124 TATATETEIESATEK
+124 GESATEK

-285 QPEQQKQQKQLTL
+285 QPEQQKQLTL

-451 LNLTLEGDNSLYGA
+451 LYLTLEGNNSLYGA

-559 SGGMIDII
+559 SGGMINIT

-621 NTMGDN
+621 NTMDDN

-695 VFDTAF
+695 IFDTAF
-701 AKAKTAKIELDG
+701 TKAKTAKVELDG

-720 VAKMT
+720 AAKMT

-831 LPANDGAT
+831 LPANDGTT
-839 EITVN
+839 EITVK
-844 ASGINGS
+844 AKGINGS
-851 KAMTKTGLMV
+851 KAMTKTGLTV

-866 TTVSMCVGRVTLS
+866 TTVSMCVGRVTLF
-879 AKESKVNATDVT
+879 AKVSKVNATDVT

-904 MKRSNDQVIDD
+904 MKQSNDQVIND
-915 PKVIISEGTKYEQTA
+915 PNVIISEDTKYTQTA
-930 QKGEVHLQNLTA
+930 QKGEVYLENLKA
-942 NCNYGFYMVAKQGD
+942 NRNYGFYLVAKQGD
-956 LISEIVDIHFNT
+956 LVSNIVDVYFNT
-968 PNGARVFW
+968 PNGAIVFW
-976 EKDSSIGKKYYEG
+976 ENDSSIEKKYYENG
-989 FFNAIADAENISPAG
+989 FFYAIADAGNISPDG
-1004 FTIQAMGIANWGSWL
+1004 FTIQAMGIGNYSGYL
-1019 TLKKSCKLDLNG
+1019 TLEKSCKLDLNG
-1031 QNVTMNGTSVCSLA
+1031 QNVTMNGNSNCSLA
-1045 LAEGVSAVLT
+1045 LGEGVSAVLV
-1055 DSAGGAEYHNST
+1055 DSAGGAEYHNSAAR
-1067 TGGSYSLF
+1067 GSSSLF
-1075 NMKSNSSLTIQGGSY
+1075 VMKSNSSLTIQGGNY

-1096 LKGESESNRTLTIE
+1096 LKAQSSETQTGRTLTIE

-1139 VSGSYEI
+1139 VSGNYEI
-1146 KEGYCVKYLT
+1146 KDGYCVKYLT

-1164 TTLPSGKDDVEIV
+1164 ETLPNGNDDIEIV

-1190 GNGISSSAKVGTE
+1190 GNGISSSAKVGTD
-1203 LRATFTDKSDGD
+1203 LKATFTDKSDGD

-1256 QIYCK
+1256 QIYCE
-1261 VTKEKT
+1261 VTKEGT
-1267 SGSIKS
+1267 SGSVKS

-1287 TITLQEGTWRY
+1287 TITLQEGTWYYNGNPQEPEVRR
-1298 DGTEQKP
+1298 
-1305 KVTKVMLSDGFTTLT
+1305 VTLSDGKTLT

-1353 TTFTINPKAFFGTDL
+1353 TTFTIKPKAFFGTDL

-1378 SPYEYTGAEIC
+1378 SPYEYTGAEIR

-1420 ICIKGTDDGDY
+1420 IYIKGTDDGDY

-1472 ATIVLYV
+1472 ATIMLYV
-1479 DDYDPIKYNGKT
+1479 DHYNHIKYNGST
-1491 QDVATVSQFPSGI
+1491 QDVAEVWQSPDGV
-1504 YPGKITKEYT
+1504 YPGKITKKYT

-1525 AGSYTAT
+1525 AGSYTVT

-1576 SRTDTT
+1576 SRMDTT
-1582 IPGTLKLKTGTT
+1582 IPGTLKLKEGTT

-1643 KFVNTISLGFLCKN
+1643 KFVNTVSFGFLCKN

-1672 ATKRY
+1672 ATKQY
-1677 YIADQEIK
+1677 YIADQK
-1685 DYPGVEWTDYTAPVV
+1685 LTDYSGVEWTDYTAPVV

-1749 PKAIMMALNG
+1749 QRGIMMALNG

-1780 SNDELLTFNPNFLDS
+1780 INDELLTFNPNFLDS

-1857 NQSDTSYSGVSVD
+1857 NSSSPNFSGVSVD
-1870 TNGLRGTLEKADAG
+1870 INGLQGTLEKADAG

-1897 GAEADSYELIQPNG
+1897 GAEADSYELIQPDG
-1911 PVDLW
+1911 PVDL

-1925 AAPVIQTVDKSYVYT
+1925 AAPVIQTIDKSYVYT
-1940 KDVEEAID
+1940 KDIEEAIN

-1974 YKVLPKINGNILS
+1974 YKVHPKINGNILS

-2004 ELVIPVQ
+2004 ELVVPVQ

-2102 KSVYGSVDIVVNQ
+2102 KSVNGSVDIVVNQ

-2285 RRAGNTPNLPANQMD
+2285 RRAGNTPNLPANRMD

-2438 IPRESGSGNGTGS
+2438 IPREAGSDNGTGS

-2469 AGGANTGNGSSG
+2469 AGGAN
-2481 AGGANT
+2481 
-2487 GAGSSGAG
+2487 
-2495 GVTTGGNGN
+2495 
-2504 GSSNASGGANAGAVG
+2504 
-2519 AGNGATGGMNTG
+2519 
-2531 SVGGTNAGATGGS
+2531 
-2544 GAGSN
+2544 
-2549 GKPGAGNTTGK
+2549 
-2560 SGAGTGNAGTTGTT
+2560 TGNAGTTGTT

-2624 EGDTIVIKM
+2624 EGDTIVIKT

>member
-33 AAQAKATG
+33 AAQAKETG

-81 WVSAAVEETE
+81 WVSAAAEETE
-91 TGETETETEAETE
+91 TEETETETEAETE

-203 ESSTPVTES
+203 ESSIPVTES

-250 KVYAAEMKS
+250 QVYAAESKS

-266 ATAAGTTKK
+266 ATAAAGTAEKAKASEAGTAEK
-275 SPSQANAESE
+275 STAQANAESE
-285 QPEQQKQQKQLTL
+285 QPEQRKQLTL
-298 TDITWKLNAKE
+298 TDITWKINAKE
-309 SDGDKFDSSKKNEG
+309 SDGDKFDSNKKNEG

-538 TYRFRGSDISGGAGI
+538 TYRFRGSDMSGGAGI

-648 YGYVESDYY
+648 YGYVESGYY
-657 PTGENAKVTVSDQV
+657 PSGENAKVTISDQV

-701 AKAKTAKIELDG
+701 AKAKTAKVELDG

-720 VAKMT
+720 AAKMT

-735 FAHNAFSGEKTFTV
+735 FVHNAFSGEKTFTV
-749 TIDGKTYEATADFK
+749 TIDGKTYEATVDFK
-763 ADQMEYDL
+763 ADQTEYDL
-771 TAGKELYPV
+771 MAGKELYPV

-791 DVAVDEISI
+791 DVEVDEISI

-839 EITVN
+839 EITVK

-851 KAMTKTGLMV
+851 NAMTKTGLTV

-879 AKESKVNATDVT
+879 AKVSKVNATDVT

-915 PKVIISEGTKYEQTA
+915 PNVIIYEGTKYEQTA

-942 NCNYGFYMVAKQGD
+942 NRNYGFYMVAKQGN
-956 LISEIVDIHFNT
+956 LVSNIVDVHFNT

-976 EKDSSIGKKYYEG
+976 ENDSSIAKKYYENG
-989 FFNAIADAENISPAG
+989 FFYAIADAGNISPDG
-1004 FTIQAMGIANWGSWL
+1004 FTIQAMGIGNYSGYL
-1019 TLKKSCKLDLNG
+1019 TLEKSCKLDLNG
-1031 QNVTMNGTSVCSLA
+1031 QNVTMNGNSNCSLA
-1045 LAEGVSAVLT
+1045 LGEGVSAVLV
-1055 DSAGGAEYHNST
+1055 DSADGAEYHNSA
-1067 TGGSYSLF
+1067 TGGSSSLF
-1075 NMKSNSSLTIQGGSY
+1075 VMKSNSSLTIQGGNY

-1096 LKGESESNRTLTIE
+1096 LKAQSSETQTGRTLTIE

-1139 VSGSYEI
+1139 VSGTCEI
-1146 KEGYCVKYLT
+1146 KDGYCVKYLS
-1156 GSNQGTYT
+1156 GSNKGTYT
-1164 TTLPSGKDDVEIV
+1164 ETLPGRGDDIEIV

-1203 LRATFTDKSDGD
+1203 LRATFTDKSDGN

-1242 KYSTYSIKQADIRK
+1242 KDSTYSIKPADIRK

-1267 SGSIKS
+1267 SGSVKS
-1273 EKTYPVMGYSIEGA
+1273 EKTYPVIGYPIEGA
-1287 TITLQEGTWRY
+1287 TITLQKGTWRY

-1305 KVTKVMLSDGFTTLT
+1305 KVTKVMLRDGSTTLT

-1353 TTFTINPKAFFGTDL
+1353 TTFTINPKAFFGTNL

-1378 SPYEYTGAEIC
+1378 SPYEYTGAKIC

-1395 DGDQTIPESQYTVSY
+1395 DGDQVIPKSQYTVSY
-1410 KNNVNPGTAI
+1410 QRNKDPGTAI
-1420 ICIKGTDDGDY
+1420 IRITGTDGGDY

-1439 KYFTIVH
+1439 KYFTIFH

-1451 YSANAWTILME
+1451 YSASAWTIRMY
-1462 CQKEDCPQRR
+1462 CKKDVCPQRT
-1472 ATIVLYV
+1472 AILTIWVNDAENL
-1479 DDYDPIKYNGKT
+1479 KYNGST
-1491 QDVATVSQFPSGI
+1491 QDVAIVAQSPYGT
-1504 YPGKITKEYT
+1504 YPENKIRKEYT

-1525 AGSYTAT
+1525 AGDYTAN

-1541 YTAKDNFVIEKADTQ
+1541 YTATIDFAIQKADTQ

-1582 IPGTLKLKTGTT
+1582 IPGTLKLKEGTT

-1601 YDWVF
+1601 YEWVF

-1617 DGTVSITVKDT
+1617 DGTISITVKDT
-1628 IAPTASWKIGESGWR
+1628 IAPSASWKIGESGWR

-1672 ATKRY
+1672 ATKQY
-1677 YIADQEIK
+1677 YIADQK
-1685 DYPGVEWTDYTAPVV
+1685 LTDYSGVKWTDYTAPVV

-1857 NQSDTSYSGVSVD
+1857 NQSGTSYSGVSVD
-1870 TNGLRGTLEKADAG
+1870 TNGLQGTLEKADAG

-1897 GAEADSYELIQPNG
+1897 GAEADSYELIQPDG
-1911 PVDLW
+1911 PVDL

-1925 AAPVIQTVDKSYVYT
+1925 AAPVIQMVDKSYVYT
-1940 KDVEEAID
+1940 KDIEEAID

-1974 YKVLPKINGNILS
+1974 YKVRPKINGNILS

-2004 ELVIPVQ
+2004 ELVVPVQ

-2202 PVIVQNPTA
+2202 PIIVQNPTA

-2225 SGGAV
+2225 SGGTV

-2246 DATVKPNVADSNQT
+2246 DATIKPNVSDSNQT
-2260 AYTVVFTPDDTD
+2260 AYTVVFTPDDTE
-2272 NYEITETT
+2272 NYEITETA

-2285 RRAGNTPNLPANQMD
+2285 KRAGNTPNLPANQMD

-2311 QLPDGWEWADADLET
+2311 QLPDGWEWADADRET

-2332 AVHATAVYIGEGHG
+2332 AVDATAVYTGEGHG

-2481 AGGANT
+2481 AGEANT

-2504 GSSNASGGANAGAVG
+2504 GSSNASG
-2519 AGNGATGGMNTG
+2519 
-2531 SVGGTNAGATGGS
+2531 
-2544 GAGSN
+2544 
-2549 GKPGAGNTTGK
+2549 
-2560 SGAGTGNAGTTGTT
+2560 
-2574 AGNGATGTGSTGGA
+2574 
-2588 SDGGTGN
+2588 GGTGN

>member
-81 WVSAAVEETE
+81 WVSAAAEETE

-109 ETATATETESETETE
+109 ETATATETEPETGTTTTTETAAEAGTGTETE
-124 TATATETEIESATEK
+124 GESATEK

-266 ATAAGTTKK
+266 ATAAAGTAEKAKASEAGTAEK
-275 SPSQANAESE
+275 STAQANAESE
-285 QPEQQKQQKQLTL
+285 QPEQRKQLTL
-298 TDITWKLNAKE
+298 TDITWKINAKE
-309 SDGDKFDSSKKNEG
+309 SDGDKFDSNKKNEG

-472 VPSGTVLHITQESSG
+472 VPSGTVLRITQESSG

-553 GGSYGT
+553 GGSYGA
-559 SGGMIDII
+559 SGGMINIT

-594 IDGGTVVAEGTGKGA
+594 IDGGTVVAEGNGKGA

-701 AKAKTAKIELDG
+701 AKAKTAKVELDG

-720 VAKMT
+720 AAKMT

-839 EITVN
+839 EITVK

-851 KAMTKTGLMV
+851 KAMTKTGLTV

-866 TTVSMCVGRVTLS
+866 TTVSMCVGRVTLF

-915 PKVIISEGTKYEQTA
+915 PEVIISEGTEYEQTA
-930 QKGEVHLQNLTA
+930 QKGEVHLENLTA

-976 EKDSSIGKKYYEG
+976 EKDSSIAKKYYENG
-989 FFNAIADAENISPAG
+989 FFYAIADAGNISPDG
-1004 FTIQAMGIANWGSWL
+1004 FTIQAMGIGNYSGYL
-1019 TLKKSCKLDLNG
+1019 TLEKSCKLDLNG
-1031 QNVTMNGTSVCSLA
+1031 QNVTMNGNSNCSLA
-1045 LAEGVSAVLT
+1045 LGEGVSAVLV
-1055 DSAGGAEYHNST
+1055 DSAGGAEYHNSAN
-1067 TGGSYSLF
+1067 GGSSSLF
-1075 NMKSNSSLTIQGGSY
+1075 VMKSNSSLTIQGGNY

-1096 LKGESESNRTLTIE
+1096 LKAQSSETQTGRTLTIE
-1110 GGSFRGSNHIDIGDG
+1110 GGSFHGGNHINIGDG

-1139 VSGSYEI
+1139 ISGNYEI
-1146 KEGYCVKYLT
+1146 KDGYCVKYLT

-1164 TTLPSGKDDVEIV
+1164 ETLPSGKDDVEIV

-1190 GNGISSSAKVGTE
+1190 GNGISSSAKVGTD
-1203 LRATFTDKSDGD
+1203 LKATFTDKSDGD

-1233 QTSSSATTW
+1233 QTSSRATTW
-1242 KYSTYSIKQADIRK
+1242 KTNTYSIKQADIRK

-1287 TITLQEGTWRY
+1287 TITLQEGTWSY
-1298 DGTEQKP
+1298 NGKP
-1305 KVTKVMLSDGFTTLT
+1305 QEPEVRRVTLSDGTTTLT
-1320 QNVSYSVSYENN
+1320 RNLSYKVSYENN

-1338 KVIITG
+1338 KVIVTG
-1344 IGIYEGTAE
+1344 IGIYEGTVE
-1353 TTFTINPKAFFGTDL
+1353 KEFTIKPKAFFGGDL
-1368 KIEIVGNPDE
+1368 KIEIVGNSDE
-1378 SPYEYTGAEIC
+1378 NPSYEYTGAKIC
-1389 PEIVVK
+1389 PEIIVK
-1395 DGDQTIPESQYTVSY
+1395 DGDQEIPKSQYTVSY
-1410 KNNVNPGTAI
+1410 QRNKNPGTAI
-1420 ICIKGTDDGDY
+1420 IKITGTDGGDY

-1439 KYFTIVH
+1439 KYFTIFH

-1451 YSANAWTILME
+1451 YSASAWTILME

-1541 YTAKDNFVIEKADTQ
+1541 YTAKYDFTIEKADTQ

-1582 IPGTLKLKTGTT
+1582 IPGTLKLKEGTT

-1643 KFVNTISLGFLCKN
+1643 KFVNTISFGSLCKN

-1672 ATKRY
+1672 ATKQY

-1685 DYPGVEWTDYTAPVV
+1685 DYSGVEWTDYTAPVV
-1700 LPLGPRRIVYVRVTD
+1700 LPLGPRRIVYVQVTD

-1759 NAFAEVVD
+1759 NAFAGVVD
-1767 DRDKPLK
+1767 DRDKPLE
-1774 NTDYDM
+1774 NTDYVM

-1857 NQSDTSYSGVSVD
+1857 NQSGTSYSGVSVD
-1870 TNGLRGTLEKADAG
+1870 INGLKGTLEKADAG

-1897 GAEADSYELIQPNG
+1897 GAEAGSYELIQPDG
-1911 PVDLW
+1911 PVDL

-1925 AAPVIQTVDKSYVYT
+1925 AAPVIQMVDKSYVYT
-1940 KDVEEAID
+1940 KDIEEAID

-1963 PWNHGS
+1963 SWNNGS

-1974 YKVLPKINGNILS
+1974 YKVRPKINGNILS

-2004 ELVIPVQ
+2004 ELVVPVQ

-2085 AGIPVGTWQ
+2085 AGIPEGTWQ

-2191 TTVAVKVKKAE
+2191 TTVTVKVKKAE
-2202 PVIVQNPTA
+2202 PVIVQNPSA

-2225 SGGAV
+2225 SGGTV

-2246 DATVKPNVADSNQT
+2246 DATIKPNVADSNQT

-2272 NYEITETT
+2272 NYEIAETT

-2285 RRAGNTPNLPANQMD
+2285 RRAGNTPNLPANQMV

-2311 QLPDGWEWADADLET
+2311 QLPDGWEWADADRET

-2389 DCGILLQRGKTVAA
+2389 DCGLLLQRGKTVAA

-2504 GSSNASGGANAGAVG
+2504 GSSNAS
-2519 AGNGATGGMNTG
+2519 
-2531 SVGGTNAGATGGS
+2531 
-2544 GAGSN
+2544 
-2549 GKPGAGNTTGK
+2549 
-2560 SGAGTGNAGTTGTT
+2560 
-2574 AGNGATGTGSTGGA
+2574 
-2588 SDGGTGN
+2588 DGGTGN

-2607 SSKRGW
+2607 SSKCGW

-2718 SQSGDSNATGTDADT
+2718 SQNGDSNATGTDADT
-2733 LTPDGTDAAADGSTI
+2733 VTPDGTDAAADGSTI

-2771 AGAGTGIVLLGGKR
+2771 AGAGTGIVLLGGKC

>member
-1 MGKRNRG
+1 MRLTVSSKRTANQAAGRSKYMGKRNRG

-285 QPEQQKQQKQLTL
+285 QPEQQKQLTL

-720 VAKMT
+720 AAKMT

-839 EITVN
+839 EITVK

-851 KAMTKTGLMV
+851 KAMTKTGLTV

-1287 TITLQEGTWRY
+1287 TITLQEGTWYYNGNPQEPEVRR
-1298 DGTEQKP
+1298 
-1305 KVTKVMLSDGFTTLT
+1305 VTLSDGTTTLT
-1320 QNVSYSVSYENN
+1320 RDLSYRVSYENN

-1338 KVIITG
+1338 KVIVTG
-1344 IGIYEGTAE
+1344 IGIYEGTVE
-1353 TTFTINPKAFFGTDL
+1353 KEFTIKPKSFFGRDL
-1368 KIEIVGNPDE
+1368 KIEIVGNSDE
-1378 SPYEYTGAEIC
+1378 NPSYEYTGAEIC
-1389 PEIVVK
+1389 PEIIVK
-1395 DGDQTIPESQYTVSY
+1395 DGDQEIPKSQYTVSY
-1410 KNNVNPGTAI
+1410 QRNKNPGTAI
-1420 ICIKGTDDGDY
+1420 IRINGTENGDY
-1431 YFGANNNY
+1431 SFGININY
-1439 KYFTIVH
+1439 KEFTIFH

-1451 YSANAWTILME
+1451 YSASAWTIRMY
-1462 CQKEDCPQRR
+1462 CKKDVCPQRT
-1472 ATIVLYV
+1472 AILTIWVNDAENL
-1479 DDYDPIKYNGKT
+1479 KYNGST
-1491 QDVATVSQFPSGI
+1491 QDVAIVAQSPYGT
-1504 YPGKITKEYT
+1504 YPENKIRKEYT

-1525 AGSYTAT
+1525 AGDYTAN

-1541 YTAKDNFVIEKADTQ
+1541 YTAKYDFTIEKADTQ

-1582 IPGTLKLKTGTT
+1582 IPGTLKLKEGTA

-1601 YDWVF
+1601 YEWVF

-1617 DGTVSITVKDT
+1617 DGTISITVKDT
-1628 IAPTASWKIGESGWR
+1628 IAPSASWKIGESGWR

-1672 ATKRY
+1672 ATKQY
-1677 YIADQEIK
+1677 YIADQK
-1685 DYPGVEWTDYTAPVV
+1685 LTDYSGVEWTDYTAPVV

-1738 SEFSYSYKEGQ
+1738 SEFSYSYKEGRQ
-1749 PKAIMMALNG
+1749 RAIMMDLNG
-1759 NAFAEVVD
+1759 NAFAGVVD

-1774 NTDYDM
+1774 DTDYDM
-1780 SNDELLTFNPNFLDS
+1780 RNDELLTFNPNFLDS

-1832 VTGAIATGRTY
+1832 VAGAIATGRTY

-1857 NQSDTSYSGVSVD
+1857 NQSGTSYSGVSVD
-1870 TNGLRGTLEKADAG
+1870 INGLQGTLEKADAG

-1963 PWNHGS
+1963 SWNHGS

-2004 ELVIPVQ
+2004 ELVVPVQ

-2138 DSDLTGGVVTGVDG
+2138 DSELTGGVVTGVDG

-2191 TTVAVKVKKAE
+2191 TTVTVKVKKAE

-2225 SGGAV
+2225 SGGTV

-2246 DATVKPNVADSNQT
+2246 DATIKPNVADSNQT

-2481 AGGANT
+2481 AG
-2487 GAGSSGAG
+2487 
-2495 GVTTGGNGN
+2495 
-2504 GSSNASGGANAGAVG
+2504 
-2519 AGNGATGGMNTG
+2519 
-2531 SVGGTNAGATGGS
+2531 
-2544 GAGSN
+2544 SN
-2549 GKPGAGNTTGK
+2549 GKPGAGNATGTTGK

-2595 AATADLPYLKSD
+2595 AATADHPYLKSD

>member
-1 MGKRNRG
+1 
-8 KQALGIFLAGWMAAT
+8 
-23 SVDISALTTY
+23 
-33 AAQAKATG
+33 
-41 EPEKTVVITEFEPL
+41 
-55 ADKIAEQ
+55 
-62 TLKVGASEKEIVL
+62 
-75 PDTLDV
+75 
-81 WVSAAVEETE
+81 
-91 TGETETETEAETE
+91 
-104 TETET
+104 
-109 ETATATETESETETE
+109 
-124 TATATETEIESATEK
+124 
-139 ATETETTGAESVTEE
+139 
-154 GTTTGAED
+154 
-162 AAAAGANESGTETAT
+162 
-177 SGKTKNDAGAAEA
+177 
-190 SEQSHAGAGNSAA
+190 
-203 ESSTPVTES
+203 
-212 AQPQSESTGSAA
+212 
-224 PAETAQE
+224 
-231 SENGIASAAEQI
+231 
-243 FAAFLPM
+243 M
-250 KVYAAEMKS
+250 KY
-259 AENEKTE
+259 
-266 ATAAGTTKK
+266 
-275 SPSQANAESE
+275 
-285 QPEQQKQQKQLTL
+285 
-298 TDITWKLNAKE
+298 
-309 SDGDKFDSSKKNEG
+309 
-323 KCYVYEPVLPE
+323 
-334 TDADGNK
+334 
-341 LVMADDAELPQIA
+341 
-354 VLIGGRK
+354 
-361 VRALSNEVIDIADVE
+361 LS
-376 PTGSNGQIVI
+376 GSN
-386 NSENLDDWDNKILT
+386 K
-400 GSVSSSD
+400 
-407 LNDSAK
+407 
-413 GIVVDGVTLNLTIR
+413 
-427 DLKIDR
+427 
-433 KNFGSNSI
+433 
-441 SAISLINQAT
+441 
-451 LNLTLEGDNSLYGA
+451 
-465 YGGAGIG
+465 
-472 VPSGTVLHITQESSG
+472 
-487 SLYAKGGNMFGG
+487 
-499 AAGIGAI
+499 
-506 SPGLDL
+506 
-512 NYSSNPQTRSC
+512 
-523 GYIKI
+523 
-528 AGGTV
+528 
-533 KAEGG
+533 
-538 TYRFRGSDISGGAGI
+538 
-553 GGSYGT
+553 
-559 SGGMIDII
+559 
-567 GGSVT
+567 
-572 AIGGMFGAGIG
+572 
-583 GGGNGS
+583 
-589 VARIT
+589 
-594 IDGGTVVAEGTGKGA
+594 
-609 RQPAAIGRGVDT
+609 
-621 NTMGDN
+621 
-627 VLPCGVIAL
+627 
-636 NGGNVTA
+636 
-643 KGNIG
+643 
-648 YGYVESDYY
+648 
-657 PTGENAKVTVSDQV
+657 
-671 FLTLDGEIKD
+671 
-681 GGRNTVKNYELSFT
+681 
-695 VFDTAF
+695 
-701 AKAKTAKIELDG
+701 
-713 SLVQEKI
+713 
-720 VAKMT
+720 
-725 MPGQVAFTLS
+725 
-735 FAHNAFSGEKTFTV
+735 
-749 TIDGKTYEATADFK
+749 
-763 ADQMEYDL
+763 
-771 TAGKELYPV
+771 
-780 SLEFYDDAIKE
+780 
-791 DVAVDEISI
+791 
-800 KQNGTALEDTEF
+800 
-812 VQPGKI
+812 
-818 ERVTDGVGKMMIF
+818 
-831 LPANDGAT
+831 
-839 EITVN
+839 
-844 ASGINGS
+844 
-851 KAMTKTGLMV
+851 
-861 GKDGI
+861 
-866 TTVSMCVGRVTLS
+866 
-879 AKESKVNATDVT
+879 
-891 ISVESNVMTWDLY
+891 
-904 MKRSNDQVIDD
+904 
-915 PKVIISEGTKYEQTA
+915 
-930 QKGEVHLQNLTA
+930 
-942 NCNYGFYMVAKQGD
+942 
-956 LISEIVDIHFNT
+956 
-968 PNGARVFW
+968 
-976 EKDSSIGKKYYEG
+976 
-989 FFNAIADAENISPAG
+989 
-1004 FTIQAMGIANWGSWL
+1004 
-1019 TLKKSCKLDLNG
+1019 
-1031 QNVTMNGTSVCSLA
+1031 
-1045 LAEGVSAVLT
+1045 
-1055 DSAGGAEYHNST
+1055 
-1067 TGGSYSLF
+1067 
-1075 NMKSNSSLTIQGGSY
+1075 
-1090 YDYKEL
+1090 
-1096 LKGESESNRTLTIE
+1096 
-1110 GGSFRGSNHIDIGDG
+1110 
-1125 KVVLSGGTF
+1125 
-1134 YGGLS
+1134 
-1139 VSGSYEI
+1139 
-1146 KEGYCVKYLT
+1146 
-1156 GSNQGTYT
+1156 GTYT
-1164 TTLPSGKDDVEIV
+1164 ETLPGRGDDIEIV

-1203 LRATFTDKSDGD
+1203 LRATFTDKSDGN

-1242 KYSTYSIKQADIRK
+1242 IYSTYSIKQADIRK

-1287 TITLQEGTWRY
+1287 TITLQEGTWYYNGNPQEPEVRR
-1298 DGTEQKP
+1298 
-1305 KVTKVMLSDGFTTLT
+1305 VTLSDGTTTLT
-1320 QNVSYSVSYENN
+1320 RDLSYRVSYENN

-1338 KVIITG
+1338 KVIVTG
-1344 IGIYEGTAE
+1344 IGIYEGTVE
-1353 TTFTINPKAFFGTDL
+1353 KEFTIKPKSFFGGDL
-1368 KIEIVGNPDE
+1368 KIEIVGNSDE
-1378 SPYEYTGAEIC
+1378 NPSYEYTGAEIC

-1395 DGDQTIPESQYTVSY
+1395 DRDQEIPKSQYTVSY
-1410 KNNVNPGTAI
+1410 QRNKDPGTAI
-1420 ICIKGTDDGDY
+1420 IRITGTDGGDY

-1439 KYFTIVH
+1439 KYFTIFH

-1451 YSANAWTILME
+1451 YSASAWTIRMY
-1462 CQKEDCPQRR
+1462 CKKDVCPQRT
-1472 ATIVLYV
+1472 AILTIWVNDAENL
-1479 DDYDPIKYNGKT
+1479 KYNGST
-1491 QDVATVSQFPSGI
+1491 QDVAIVAQSPYGT
-1504 YPGKITKEYT
+1504 YPENKIRKEYT

-1525 AGSYTAT
+1525 AGDYTAN

-1541 YTAKDNFVIEKADTQ
+1541 YTATIDFAIQKADTQ

-1582 IPGTLKLKTGTT
+1582 IPGTLKLKEGTT

-1601 YDWVF
+1601 YEWVF

-1628 IAPTASWKIGESGWR
+1628 IAPSASWKIGESGWR

-1672 ATKRY
+1672 ATKQY

-1685 DYPGVEWTDYTAPVV
+1685 DYSGVEWTDYTAPVV
-1700 LPLGPRRIVYVRVTD
+1700 LPLGPRRIVYVQVTD

-1759 NAFAEVVD
+1759 NAFAKVVD

-1780 SNDELLTFNPNFLDS
+1780 RNDELLTFNPNFLDS

-1832 VTGAIATGRTY
+1832 VAGAIATGRTY
-1843 DGSRLVDVTDVVLE
+1843 DGSRLVDVTDVALE
-1857 NQSDTSYSGVSVD
+1857 NQSGTSYSGVSVD
-1870 TNGLRGTLEKADAG
+1870 TNGLQGTLEKADAG

-1897 GAEADSYELIQPNG
+1897 GAEADSYELIQPDG
-1911 PVDLW
+1911 PVDL

-1925 AAPVIQTVDKSYVYT
+1925 AAPVIQMVDKSYVYT
-1940 KDVEEAID
+1940 KDIEEAID

-1974 YKVLPKINGNILS
+1974 YKVRPKINGNILS

-2004 ELVIPVQ
+2004 ELVVPVQ

-2115 ATPTVGT
+2115 ATPTVET

-2167 PTVKNSGYEAVF
+2167 PTVNNSGYEAVF

-2191 TTVAVKVKKAE
+2191 TTVTVKVKKAE

-2260 AYTVVFTPDDTD
+2260 AYTVVFTPDDTE
-2272 NYEITETT
+2272 NYEITETA

-2300 VTYGNKKVKDV
+2300 VTYGNKKIKDV
-2311 QLPDGWEWADADLET
+2311 QLPDGWEWADADRET

-2332 AVHATAVYIGEGHG
+2332 AVHATAVYTGEGHG

-2451 GTSAGNGNGG
+2451 GTSAGNGG

-2481 AGGANT
+2481 AG
-2487 GAGSSGAG
+2487 
-2495 GVTTGGNGN
+2495 
-2504 GSSNASGGANAGAVG
+2504 
-2519 AGNGATGGMNTG
+2519 
-2531 SVGGTNAGATGGS
+2531 
-2544 GAGSN
+2544 SN
-2549 GKPGAGNTTGK
+2549 GKPGAGNATGTTGK

>member
-1 MGKRNRG
+1 
-8 KQALGIFLAGWMAAT
+8 
-23 SVDISALTTY
+23 
-33 AAQAKATG
+33 
-41 EPEKTVVITEFEPL
+41 
-55 ADKIAEQ
+55 
-62 TLKVGASEKEIVL
+62 
-75 PDTLDV
+75 
-81 WVSAAVEETE
+81 
-91 TGETETETEAETE
+91 
-104 TETET
+104 
-109 ETATATETESETETE
+109 
-124 TATATETEIESATEK
+124 
-139 ATETETTGAESVTEE
+139 
-154 GTTTGAED
+154 
-162 AAAAGANESGTETAT
+162 
-177 SGKTKNDAGAAEA
+177 
-190 SEQSHAGAGNSAA
+190 
-203 ESSTPVTES
+203 
-212 AQPQSESTGSAA
+212 
-224 PAETAQE
+224 
-231 SENGIASAAEQI
+231 
-243 FAAFLPM
+243 
-250 KVYAAEMKS
+250 
-259 AENEKTE
+259 
-266 ATAAGTTKK
+266 
-275 SPSQANAESE
+275 
-285 QPEQQKQQKQLTL
+285 
-298 TDITWKLNAKE
+298 
-309 SDGDKFDSSKKNEG
+309 
-323 KCYVYEPVLPE
+323 
-334 TDADGNK
+334 
-341 LVMADDAELPQIA
+341 
-354 VLIGGRK
+354 
-361 VRALSNEVIDIADVE
+361 
-376 PTGSNGQIVI
+376 
-386 NSENLDDWDNKILT
+386 
-400 GSVSSSD
+400 
-407 LNDSAK
+407 
-413 GIVVDGVTLNLTIR
+413 
-427 DLKIDR
+427 
-433 KNFGSNSI
+433 
-441 SAISLINQAT
+441 
-451 LNLTLEGDNSLYGA
+451 
-465 YGGAGIG
+465 
-472 VPSGTVLHITQESSG
+472 
-487 SLYAKGGNMFGG
+487 
-499 AAGIGAI
+499 
-506 SPGLDL
+506 
-512 NYSSNPQTRSC
+512 
-523 GYIKI
+523 
-528 AGGTV
+528 
-533 KAEGG
+533 
-538 TYRFRGSDISGGAGI
+538 
-553 GGSYGT
+553 
-559 SGGMIDII
+559 
-567 GGSVT
+567 
-572 AIGGMFGAGIG
+572 
-583 GGGNGS
+583 
-589 VARIT
+589 
-594 IDGGTVVAEGTGKGA
+594 
-609 RQPAAIGRGVDT
+609 
-621 NTMGDN
+621 
-627 VLPCGVIAL
+627 
-636 NGGNVTA
+636 
-643 KGNIG
+643 
-648 YGYVESDYY
+648 
-657 PTGENAKVTVSDQV
+657 
-671 FLTLDGEIKD
+671 
-681 GGRNTVKNYELSFT
+681 
-695 VFDTAF
+695 
-701 AKAKTAKIELDG
+701 
-713 SLVQEKI
+713 
-720 VAKMT
+720 
-725 MPGQVAFTLS
+725 
-735 FAHNAFSGEKTFTV
+735 
-749 TIDGKTYEATADFK
+749 
-763 ADQMEYDL
+763 
-771 TAGKELYPV
+771 
-780 SLEFYDDAIKE
+780 
-791 DVAVDEISI
+791 
-800 KQNGTALEDTEF
+800 
-812 VQPGKI
+812 
-818 ERVTDGVGKMMIF
+818 
-831 LPANDGAT
+831 
-839 EITVN
+839 
-844 ASGINGS
+844 
-851 KAMTKTGLMV
+851 
-861 GKDGI
+861 
-866 TTVSMCVGRVTLS
+866 
-879 AKESKVNATDVT
+879 
-891 ISVESNVMTWDLY
+891 
-904 MKRSNDQVIDD
+904 
-915 PKVIISEGTKYEQTA
+915 
-930 QKGEVHLQNLTA
+930 
-942 NCNYGFYMVAKQGD
+942 
-956 LISEIVDIHFNT
+956 
-968 PNGARVFW
+968 
-976 EKDSSIGKKYYEG
+976 
-989 FFNAIADAENISPAG
+989 
-1004 FTIQAMGIANWGSWL
+1004 
-1019 TLKKSCKLDLNG
+1019 
-1031 QNVTMNGTSVCSLA
+1031 
-1045 LAEGVSAVLT
+1045 
-1055 DSAGGAEYHNST
+1055 
-1067 TGGSYSLF
+1067 
-1075 NMKSNSSLTIQGGSY
+1075 MKSNSSLTIQDGSY

-1110 GGSFRGSNHIDIGDG
+1110 GGSFHGGNHIDIGDG

-1139 VSGSYEI
+1139 VSGTCEI
-1146 KEGYCVKYLT
+1146 KDGYCVKYLS
-1156 GSNQGTYT
+1156 GSNKGTYT
-1164 TTLPSGKDDVEIV
+1164 ETLPGRGDDIEIV
-1177 PLPALKGELDLQI
+1177 PLPALRGDLDLQI

-1242 KYSTYSIKQADIRK
+1242 KYSTYSIKPADIRK

-1273 EKTYPVMGYSIEGA
+1273 EKTYPVIGYPIEGA

-1378 SPYEYTGAEIC
+1378 SPYEYTGAEIR

-1395 DGDQTIPESQYTVSY
+1395 DRDQTIPESQYTVSY

-1420 ICIKGTDDGDY
+1420 IYIKGTDDGDY

-1541 YTAKDNFVIEKADTQ
+1541 YTAKNNFVIEKADTQ

-1582 IPGTLKLKTGTT
+1582 IPGTLKLKEGTT

-1617 DGTVSITVKDT
+1617 DGTISITVKDT
-1628 IAPTASWKIGESGWR
+1628 IAPSASWKIGESGWR
-1643 KFVNTISLGFLCKN
+1643 KFVNTISFGFLCKN

-1672 ATKRY
+1672 ATKQY
-1677 YIADQEIK
+1677 YIADQK
-1685 DYPGVEWTDYTAPVV
+1685 LTDYSGVEWTDYTAPVV

-1843 DGSRLVDVTDVVLE
+1843 DGSRFVDVTDVVLE
-1857 NQSDTSYSGVSVD
+1857 NQSGTSYSGVSVD
-1870 TNGLRGTLEKADAG
+1870 TNGLQGTLEKADAG

-1889 TLPTLTLT
+1889 TLPTLTLA
-1897 GAEADSYELIQPNG
+1897 GAEADSYELIQPDG
-1911 PVDLW
+1911 PVDL

-1925 AAPVIQTVDKSYVYT
+1925 AAPVIQMVDKSYVYT
-1940 KDVEEAID
+1940 KDIEEAID

-1974 YKVLPKINGNILS
+1974 YKVRPKINGNILS

-2004 ELVIPVQ
+2004 ELVVPVQ

-2225 SGGAV
+2225 SGGTV

-2246 DATVKPNVADSNQT
+2246 DATIKPNVSDSNQT
-2260 AYTVVFTPDDTD
+2260 VYTVVFTPDDTE
-2272 NYEITETT
+2272 NYEITETA

-2300 VTYGNKKVKDV
+2300 VTYGNKKIKDV
-2311 QLPDGWEWADADLET
+2311 QLPDGWEWADADRET

-2332 AVHATAVYIGEGHG
+2332 AVDATAVYTGEGHG

-2423 KIYTCSHCGN
+2423 KIYTCSHCRN

-2469 AGGANTGNGSSG
+2469 AGGAN
-2481 AGGANT
+2481 
-2487 GAGSSGAG
+2487 
-2495 GVTTGGNGN
+2495 
-2504 GSSNASGGANAGAVG
+2504 
-2519 AGNGATGGMNTG
+2519 
-2531 SVGGTNAGATGGS
+2531 
-2544 GAGSN
+2544 
-2549 GKPGAGNTTGK
+2549 
-2560 SGAGTGNAGTTGTT
+2560 TGNAGTTGTT

>member
-33 AAQAKATG
+33 AAQAKETG

-81 WVSAAVEETE
+81 WVSAAAEETE
-91 TGETETETEAETE
+91 TEETETETEAETE

-203 ESSTPVTES
+203 ESSIPVTES

-250 KVYAAEMKS
+250 QVYAAESKS

-266 ATAAGTTKK
+266 ATAAAGTAEKAKASEAGTAEK
-275 SPSQANAESE
+275 STAQANAESE
-285 QPEQQKQQKQLTL
+285 QPEQRKQLTL
-298 TDITWKLNAKE
+298 TDITWKINAKE
-309 SDGDKFDSSKKNEG
+309 SDGDKFDSNKKNEG

-451 LNLTLEGDNSLYGA
+451 LKLTLESDNSLYGA

-538 TYRFRGSDISGGAGI
+538 TYRFRGSDMSGGAGI

-648 YGYVESDYY
+648 YGYVESGYY
-657 PTGENAKVTVSDQV
+657 PSGENAKVTISDQV

-701 AKAKTAKIELDG
+701 AKAKTAKVELDG

-720 VAKMT
+720 AAKMT

-735 FAHNAFSGEKTFTV
+735 FVHNAFSGEKTFTV
-749 TIDGKTYEATADFK
+749 TIDGKTYEATVDFK
-763 ADQMEYDL
+763 ADQTEYDL
-771 TAGKELYPV
+771 MAGKELYPV

-791 DVAVDEISI
+791 DVEVDEISI

-839 EITVN
+839 EITVK

-851 KAMTKTGLMV
+851 KAMTKTGLTV

-915 PKVIISEGTKYEQTA
+915 PEVIISEGTKYEQTA

-942 NCNYGFYMVAKQGD
+942 NRNYGFYMVAKQGN
-956 LISEIVDIHFNT
+956 LVSNIVDVHFNT

-976 EKDSSIGKKYYEG
+976 ENDSSIAKKYYENG
-989 FFNAIADAENISPAG
+989 FFYAIADAGNISPDG
-1004 FTIQAMGIANWGSWL
+1004 FTIQAMGIGNYSGYL
-1019 TLKKSCKLDLNG
+1019 TLEKSCKLDLNG
-1031 QNVTMNGTSVCSLA
+1031 QNVTMNGNSNCSLA
-1045 LAEGVSAVLT
+1045 LGEGVSAVLV
-1055 DSAGGAEYHNST
+1055 DSAGGAEYHNSAN
-1067 TGGSYSLF
+1067 GGSSSLF
-1075 NMKSNSSLTIQGGSY
+1075 VMKSNSSLTIQGGNY

-1096 LKGESESNRTLTIE
+1096 LKAQSSETQTGRTLTIE

-1139 VSGSYEI
+1139 VSGTCEI
-1146 KEGYCVKYLT
+1146 KDGYCVKYLS
-1156 GSNQGTYT
+1156 GSNKGTYT
-1164 TTLPSGKDDVEIV
+1164 ETLPGRGDDIEIV

-1203 LRATFTDKSDGD
+1203 LTATFTDKSDGN

-1242 KYSTYSIKQADIRK
+1242 KDSTYSIKPADIRK

-1267 SGSIKS
+1267 SGSVKS
-1273 EKTYPVMGYSIEGA
+1273 EKTYPVIGYPIEGA
-1287 TITLQEGTWRY
+1287 TITLQKGTWRY

-1305 KVTKVMLSDGFTTLT
+1305 KVTKVMLRDGSTTLT

-1353 TTFTINPKAFFGTDL
+1353 TTFTINPKAFFGTGL

-1389 PEIVVK
+1389 PEIIVK
-1395 DGDQTIPESQYTVSY
+1395 DRDQEIPKSQYTVSY
-1410 KNNVNPGTAI
+1410 QRNKNPGTAI
-1420 ICIKGTDDGDY
+1420 IRITGTDGGDY

-1439 KYFTIVH
+1439 KYFTIFH
-1446 DHDWT
+1446 DHDWN
-1451 YSANAWTILME
+1451 YSASAWTIRMY
-1462 CQKEDCPQRR
+1462 CKKDVCPQRT
-1472 ATIVLYV
+1472 AILTIWVNDAENL
-1479 DDYDPIKYNGKT
+1479 KYNGST
-1491 QDVATVSQFPSGI
+1491 QDVAIVAQSPYGT
-1504 YPGKITKEYT
+1504 YPENKIRKEYT

-1525 AGSYTAT
+1525 AGDYTAN

-1541 YTAKDNFVIEKADTQ
+1541 YTATIDFAIQKADTQ

-1582 IPGTLKLKTGTT
+1582 IPGTLKLKEGTT

-1601 YDWVF
+1601 YEWVF

-1617 DGTVSITVKDT
+1617 DGTISITVKDT
-1628 IAPTASWKIGESGWR
+1628 IAPSASWKIGESGWR

-1672 ATKRY
+1672 ATKQY
-1677 YIADQEIK
+1677 YIADQK
-1685 DYPGVEWTDYTAPVV
+1685 LTDYSGVEWTDYTAPVV
-1700 LPLGPRRIVYVRVTD
+1700 LPLGPRRIVYVQVTD

-1843 DGSRLVDVTDVVLE
+1843 DGSRLVDVTDVYLE
-1857 NQSDTSYSGVSVD
+1857 NSSSPNYSGVSVD
-1870 TNGLRGTLEKADAG
+1870 INGLQGTLEKADAG

-1897 GAEADSYELIQPNG
+1897 GAEADSYELIQPDG
-1911 PVDLW
+1911 PVDL

-1963 PWNHGS
+1963 PWNPGS

-1974 YKVLPKINGNILS
+1974 YKVRPKINGNILS

-2004 ELVIPVQ
+2004 ELVVPVQ

-2225 SGGAV
+2225 SGGTV

-2246 DATVKPNVADSNQT
+2246 DATIKPNVSDGNQT
-2260 AYTVVFTPDDTD
+2260 AYTVVFTPDDTE
-2272 NYEITETT
+2272 NYEITETA

-2285 RRAGNTPNLPANQMD
+2285 KRAGNTPNLPANQMN

-2311 QLPDGWEWADADLET
+2311 QLPDGWEWADADRET

-2332 AVHATAVYIGEGHG
+2332 AVDATAVYTGEGHG

-2418 YADGY
+2418 YTDGY

-2451 GTSAGNGNGG
+2451 GTSAGNGG

-2481 AGGANT
+2481 AG
-2487 GAGSSGAG
+2487 
-2495 GVTTGGNGN
+2495 
-2504 GSSNASGGANAGAVG
+2504 
-2519 AGNGATGGMNTG
+2519 
-2531 SVGGTNAGATGGS
+2531 
-2544 GAGSN
+2544 SN
-2549 GKPGAGNTTGK
+2549 GKPGAGNATGTTGK

-2607 SSKRGW
+2607 SSKRSW

>member
-1 MGKRNRG
+1 MRLTVSSKRTANQAAGRSKYMGKRNRG

-109 ETATATETESETETE
+109 ETATATETEPETGTTTE
-124 TATATETEIESATEK
+124 TAAEAGTGTETEIESATEK

-224 PAETAQE
+224 PAETVQE

-250 KVYAAEMKS
+250 QVYAAESKS

-285 QPEQQKQQKQLTL
+285 QPEQQKQLTL

-309 SDGDKFDSSKKNEG
+309 SDGDKFDSNKKNEG

-451 LNLTLEGDNSLYGA
+451 LNLTLEGDNNLYGA

-472 VPSGTVLHITQESSG
+472 VPSGTMLHITQESSG

-621 NTMGDN
+621 NTMDDN

-701 AKAKTAKIELDG
+701 AKAKTAKVELDG

-720 VAKMT
+720 AAKMT

-763 ADQMEYDL
+763 ADQTEYDL

-831 LPANDGAT
+831 LPANDGTT
-839 EITVN
+839 EITVQ
-844 ASGINGS
+844 ATGINGS
-851 KAMTKTGLMV
+851 KAMTKTGLTV

-879 AKESKVNATDVT
+879 AEVSKVNATDVT

-904 MKRSNDQVIDD
+904 MKQSNDQVIDD
-915 PKVIISEGTKYEQTA
+915 PNVIISEGTKYEQTA
-930 QKGEVHLQNLTA
+930 QKGEVHLENLKA
-942 NCNYGFYMVAKQGD
+942 NYVYGYYLVAKQGNLVSD
-956 LISEIVDIHFNT
+956 IVNVYFAT
-968 PNGARVFW
+968 PNGAIVFW
-976 EKDSSIGKKYYEG
+976 ENDSSIEKKYYENG
-989 FFNAIADAENISPAG
+989 FFYAIAGAGNISPDG
-1004 FTIQAMGIANWGSWL
+1004 FTIQAMGIGNYSGYL
-1019 TLKKSCKLDLNG
+1019 TLEKSCKLDLNG
-1031 QNVTMNGTSVCSLA
+1031 QNVTMNGNSNCSLA
-1045 LAEGVSAVLT
+1045 LGEGVSAVLV
-1055 DSAGGAEYHNST
+1055 DSAGGAEYHNSAAR
-1067 TGGSYSLF
+1067 GSSSLF
-1075 NMKSNSSLTIQGGSY
+1075 VMKSNSSLTIQGGNY

-1096 LKGESESNRTLTIE
+1096 LKAQSSETQTGRTLTIE

-1139 VSGSYEI
+1139 VNGTCEI
-1146 KEGYCVKYLT
+1146 KDGYCVKYLT

-1164 TTLPSGKDDVEIV
+1164 ETLPNGNDDIEIV
-1177 PLPALKGELDLQI
+1177 PLPALTGTLDLKI
-1190 GNGISSSAKVGTE
+1190 GNGISSSARVGTE
-1203 LRATFTDKSDGD
+1203 LTATFTDKSS

-1220 TWYRVDGDQEEVI
+1220 TWYRVDGDTETVI
-1233 QTSSSATTW
+1233 STSPETRSKT
-1242 KYSTYSIKQADIRK
+1242 STYKLGDADIRK

-1267 SGSIKS
+1267 SGSVKS
-1273 EKTYPVMGYSIEGA
+1273 EKTYPVMGYPIEGA
-1287 TITLQEGTWRY
+1287 TITLQEGTWSY
-1298 DGTEQKP
+1298 NGKP
-1305 KVTKVMLSDGFTTLT
+1305 REPEVRRVTLSDGTTLT
-1320 QNVSYSVSYENN
+1320 RDLSYRVSYENN

-1338 KVIITG
+1338 KVIVTG
-1344 IGIYEGTAE
+1344 IGIYEGTVE
-1353 TTFTINPKAFFGTDL
+1353 TTFTIKPKAFFGDGL
-1368 KIEIVGNPDE
+1368 KIEIVGNSDE
-1378 SPYEYTGAEIC
+1378 NPSYEYTGAEIC

-1395 DGDQTIPESQYTVSY
+1395 DGDQEIPKSQYTVSY
-1410 KNNVNPGTAI
+1410 QRNKNPGTAI
-1420 ICIKGTDDGDY
+1420 IRITGTDGGDY
-1431 YFGANNNY
+1431 YFGPNNNY
-1439 KYFTIVH
+1439 KYFTIFH

-1451 YSANAWTILME
+1451 YSASAWTILME
-1462 CQKEDCPQRR
+1462 CRKGACPLSNHR
-1472 ATIVLYV
+1472 ATIMLYV

-1491 QDVATVSQFPSGI
+1491 QDVAYVWQNPYGT
-1504 YPGKITKEYT
+1504 YPENKIRKEYT

-1541 YTAKDNFVIEKADTQ
+1541 YTAKYDFTIEKADTQ

-1582 IPGTLKLKTGTT
+1582 IPGTLKLKEGTT

-1601 YDWVF
+1601 YEWVF

-1617 DGTVSITVKDT
+1617 DGTISITVKDT
-1628 IAPTASWKIGESGWR
+1628 IAPSASWKIGESGWR

-1672 ATKRY
+1672 ATKQY

-1685 DYPGVEWTDYTAPVV
+1685 DYSGVEWTDYTAPVV

-1738 SEFSYSYKEGQ
+1738 SEFSYSYKEGL
-1749 PKAIMMALNG
+1749 PKVIMMALNG
-1759 NAFAEVVD
+1759 NAFAGVVD
-1767 DRDKPLK
+1767 DRDKPLE
-1774 NTDYDM
+1774 NTDYVM

-1843 DGSRLVDVTDVVLE
+1843 DGSRLVDVTDVALE
-1857 NQSDTSYSGVSVD
+1857 NQSGTSYSGVSVD
-1870 TNGLRGTLEKADAG
+1870 TNGLQGTLEKADAG

-1916 RGGVTISKK
+1916 GGVTISKK

-1963 PWNHGS
+1963 PWNNGS

-1987 YTAGKTTP
+1987 YTARKTTP

-2004 ELVIPVQ
+2004 ELVVPVQ

-2085 AGIPVGTWQ
+2085 AGIPEGTWQ

-2167 PTVKNSGYEAVF
+2167 PTVNNSGYEAVF

-2191 TTVAVKVKKAE
+2191 TTVTVKVKKAE

-2285 RRAGNTPNLPANQMD
+2285 KRAGNTPNLPENQMD

-2311 QLPDGWEWADADLET
+2311 QLPDGWEWADADRET

-2332 AVHATAVYIGEGHG
+2332 AVDATAVYTGEGHG

-2469 AGGANTGNGSSG
+2469 AGGANTGN
-2481 AGGANT
+2481 
-2487 GAGSSGAG
+2487 
-2495 GVTTGGNGN
+2495 
-2504 GSSNASGGANAGAVG
+2504 
-2519 AGNGATGGMNTG
+2519 
-2531 SVGGTNAGATGGS
+2531 
-2544 GAGSN
+2544 
-2549 GKPGAGNTTGK
+2549 
-2560 SGAGTGNAGTTGTT
+2560 AGTTGTT
-2574 AGNGATGTGSTGGA
+2574 AGDGATGTGSTGGA

-2595 AATADLPYLKSD
+2595 AATADLPYIKSD

-2624 EGDTIVIKM
+2624 EGDSIVIKM

>member
-33 AAQAKATG
+33 AAQAKETG

-81 WVSAAVEETE
+81 WVSAAAEETE
-91 TGETETETEAETE
+91 TEETETETEAETE

-250 KVYAAEMKS
+250 QVYAAEMKS

-266 ATAAGTTKK
+266 ATAAAGTAEKAKASEAGTAEK
-275 SPSQANAESE
+275 STAQANAESE
-285 QPEQQKQQKQLTL
+285 QPEQRKQLTL
-298 TDITWKLNAKE
+298 TDITWKINAKE
-309 SDGDKFDSSKKNEG
+309 SDGDKFDSNKKNEG

-386 NSENLDDWDNKILT
+386 NSENLDDWNNKILT

-538 TYRFRGSDISGGAGI
+538 TYRFRGSDMSGGAGI

-609 RQPAAIGRGVDT
+609 RQPAAIGRGVDS

-648 YGYVESDYY
+648 YGYVESGYY
-657 PTGENAKVTVSDQV
+657 PSGENAKVTISDQV

-701 AKAKTAKIELDG
+701 AKAKTAKVELDG

-720 VAKMT
+720 AAKMT

-735 FAHNAFSGEKTFTV
+735 FVHNAFSGEKTFTV
-749 TIDGKTYEATADFK
+749 TIDGKTYEATVDFK
-763 ADQMEYDL
+763 ADQTEYDL
-771 TAGKELYPV
+771 MAGKELYPV

-791 DVAVDEISI
+791 DVEVDEISI

-839 EITVN
+839 EITVK
-844 ASGINGS
+844 AFGINGS
-851 KAMTKTGLMV
+851 KAMTKTGLTV

-866 TTVSMCVGRVTLS
+866 TTVSMCVGRVTLF

-915 PKVIISEGTKYEQTA
+915 PKVIILEGTKYEQTA

-989 FFNAIADAENISPAG
+989 FFNAIADAENISPDG

-1031 QNVTMNGTSVCSLA
+1031 QNVTMNGTSACSLA

-1067 TGGSYSLF
+1067 NGGSYSLF

-1096 LKGESESNRTLTIE
+1096 LRGESESNRTLTIE
-1110 GGSFRGSNHIDIGDG
+1110 GGSFHGSNHIDIGDG

-1139 VSGSYEI
+1139 ISGNYEI
-1146 KEGYCVKYLT
+1146 KDGYCVKYLT

-1164 TTLPSGKDDVEIV
+1164 ETLPSGKDDVEIV

-1190 GNGISSSAKVGTE
+1190 GNGISSSAKVGTD
-1203 LRATFTDKSDGD
+1203 LKATFTDKSDGD

-1267 SGSIKS
+1267 SGSVKS

-1338 KVIITG
+1338 KVIVTG
-1344 IGIYEGTAE
+1344 IGIYEGTVE
-1353 TTFTINPKAFFGTDL
+1353 KEFTIKPKSFFSGDL

-1420 ICIKGTDDGDY
+1420 IYIKGTDDGDY

-1541 YTAKDNFVIEKADTQ
+1541 YTAKYDFTIEKADTQ

-1582 IPGTLKLKTGTT
+1582 IPGTLKLKEGTT

-1601 YDWVF
+1601 YEWVF

-1617 DGTVSITVKDT
+1617 DGTISITVKDT
-1628 IAPTASWKIGESGWR
+1628 IAPSASWKIGESGWR

-1672 ATKRY
+1672 ATKQY
-1677 YIADQEIK
+1677 YIADQK
-1685 DYPGVEWTDYTAPVV
+1685 LTDYSGVKWTDYTAPVV
-1700 LPLGPRRIVYVRVTD
+1700 LPLGPRRIVYVQVTD

-1843 DGSRLVDVTDVVLE
+1843 DGSRLVDVTDVYLE
-1857 NQSDTSYSGVSVD
+1857 NSSSPNYSGVSVD
-1870 TNGLRGTLEKADAG
+1870 INGLQGTLEKADAG

-1897 GAEADSYELIQPNG
+1897 GAEADSYELIQPDG
-1911 PVDLW
+1911 PVDL

-1963 PWNHGS
+1963 SWNHGS

-1974 YKVLPKINGNILS
+1974 YKVRPKINGNILS
-1987 YTAGKTTP
+1987 YTAGKMTP

-2004 ELVIPVQ
+2004 ELVVPVQ

-2102 KSVYGSVDIVVNQ
+2102 KSVDGSVDIVVNQ

-2167 PTVKNSGYEAVF
+2167 PTVNNSGYEAVF

-2211 AEITWGE
+2211 AEVTWGE

-2225 SGGAV
+2225 SGGTV

-2246 DATVKPNVADSNQT
+2246 DATIKPNVSDSNQT
-2260 AYTVVFTPDDTD
+2260 AYTVVFTPDDTE
-2272 NYEITETT
+2272 NYEITETA

-2285 RRAGNTPNLPANQMD
+2285 KRAGNTPNLPANQMN

-2311 QLPDGWEWADADLET
+2311 QLPDGWEWADADRET

-2332 AVHATAVYIGEGHG
+2332 AVDATAVYTGEGHG

-2403 LTHDYRETYIQQPTD
+2403 LTHDYRETDIQQPTD

-2451 GTSAGNGNGG
+2451 GTSAGN
-2461 NNANGGSS
+2461 
-2469 AGGANTGNGSSG
+2469 
-2481 AGGANT
+2481 
-2487 GAGSSGAG
+2487 
-2495 GVTTGGNGN
+2495 
-2504 GSSNASGGANAGAVG
+2504 
-2519 AGNGATGGMNTG
+2519 
-2531 SVGGTNAGATGGS
+2531 
-2544 GAGSN
+2544 
-2549 GKPGAGNTTGK
+2549 
-2560 SGAGTGNAGTTGTT
+2560 
-2574 AGNGATGTGSTGGA
+2574 GNGATGTGSTGGA

-2686 SAWKEIADVE
+2686 SAWKEVADME

-2771 AGAGTGIVLLGGKR
+2771 AGAGTGIVLLGGKH

>member
-1 MGKRNRG
+1 MRLTVSSKRTANQAAGRSKYMGKRNRG

-250 KVYAAEMKS
+250 QVYAAESKS

-266 ATAAGTTKK
+266 ATAAAGTAEKAKASEAGTAEK
-275 SPSQANAESE
+275 SPSQVNAESE
-285 QPEQQKQQKQLTL
+285 QPEQQKQLTL
-298 TDITWKLNAKE
+298 TDITWKINAKE
-309 SDGDKFDSSKKNEG
+309 SDGDKFDSNKKNEG

-354 VLIGGRK
+354 VMIGGRK

-433 KNFGSNSI
+433 INFGSNSI

-451 LNLTLEGDNSLYGA
+451 LKLTLEGDNSLYGA

-538 TYRFRGSDISGGAGI
+538 TYRFRGSDMSGGAGI

-648 YGYVESDYY
+648 YGYVESGYY
-657 PTGENAKVTVSDQV
+657 PSGENAKVTISDQV

-701 AKAKTAKIELDG
+701 AKAKTAKVELDG

-720 VAKMT
+720 AAKMT

-735 FAHNAFSGEKTFTV
+735 FVHNAFSGEKTFTV
-749 TIDGKTYEATADFK
+749 TIDGKTYEATVDFK
-763 ADQMEYDL
+763 ADQTEYDL
-771 TAGKELYPV
+771 MAGKELYPV

-791 DVAVDEISI
+791 DVEVDEISI

-839 EITVN
+839 EITVK

-851 KAMTKTGLMV
+851 KAMTKTGLTV

-915 PKVIISEGTKYEQTA
+915 PEVIISKGTKYEQTA

-942 NCNYGFYMVAKQGD
+942 NRNYGFYMVAKQGN
-956 LISEIVDIHFNT
+956 LVSNIVDVHFNT

-976 EKDSSIGKKYYEG
+976 ENDSSIAKKYYEG
-989 FFNAIADAENISPAG
+989 FFNAIFDAENISPDG
-1004 FTIQAMGIANWGSWL
+1004 FTIQAMGIANWSGYL
-1019 TLKKSCKLDLNG
+1019 TLRKSCKLDLNG
-1031 QNVTMNGTSVCSLA
+1031 QNVTMNGTSACSLA

-1067 TGGSYSLF
+1067 NGGSYSLF
-1075 NMKSNSSLTIQGGSY
+1075 NMKSNSSLTIQDGSY

-1110 GGSFRGSNHIDIGDG
+1110 GGSFHGGNYIDIGDG

-1139 VSGSYEI
+1139 VSGTCEI
-1146 KEGYCVKYLT
+1146 KDGYCVKYLS
-1156 GSNQGTYT
+1156 GSNKGTYT
-1164 TTLPSGKDDVEIV
+1164 ETLPGRGDDIEIV

-1203 LRATFTDKSDGD
+1203 LRATFTDKSDGN

-1242 KYSTYSIKQADIRK
+1242 IYSTYSIKQADIRK

-1287 TITLQEGTWRY
+1287 TITLQEGTWYYNGNPQEPEVRR
-1298 DGTEQKP
+1298 
-1305 KVTKVMLSDGFTTLT
+1305 VTLSDGTTTLT
-1320 QNVSYSVSYENN
+1320 RDLSYRVSYENN

-1338 KVIITG
+1338 KVIVTG
-1344 IGIYEGTAE
+1344 IGIYEGTVE
-1353 TTFTINPKAFFGTDL
+1353 KEFTIKPKSFFGGDL
-1368 KIEIVGNPDE
+1368 KIEIVGNSDE
-1378 SPYEYTGAEIC
+1378 NPSYEYTGAEIC
-1389 PEIVVK
+1389 PEIIVK
-1395 DGDQTIPESQYTVSY
+1395 DGDQEIPKSQYTVSY
-1410 KNNVNPGTAI
+1410 QRNKNPGTAI
-1420 ICIKGTDDGDY
+1420 IKITGTDGGDY

-1582 IPGTLKLKTGTT
+1582 IPGTLKLKEGTT

-1643 KFVNTISLGFLCKN
+1643 KFVNTISFGFLCKN

-1672 ATKRY
+1672 ATKQY
-1677 YIADQEIK
+1677 YIADQK
-1685 DYPGVEWTDYTAPVV
+1685 LTDYSGVEWTDYTAPVV
-1700 LPLGPRRIVYVRVTD
+1700 LPLGPRRIVYVQVTD

-1759 NAFAEVVD
+1759 NAFAKVVD

-1780 SNDELLTFNPNFLDS
+1780 RNDELLTFNPNFLDS

-1857 NQSDTSYSGVSVD
+1857 NQSGTSYSGVSVD
-1870 TNGLRGTLEKADAG
+1870 INGLQGTLEKADAG

-1889 TLPTLTLT
+1889 TLPTLTLA
-1897 GAEADSYELIQPNG
+1897 GAEADSYELIQPDG
-1911 PVDLW
+1911 PVDL

-1925 AAPVIQTVDKSYVYT
+1925 AAPVIQMVDKSYVYT
-1940 KDVEEAID
+1940 KDIEEAID

-1974 YKVLPKINGNILS
+1974 YKVRPKINGNILS

-2004 ELVIPVQ
+2004 ELVVPVQ

-2102 KSVYGSVDIVVNQ
+2102 KSVDGSVDIVVNQ

-2167 PTVKNSGYEAVF
+2167 PTVNNSGYEAVF

-2211 AEITWGE
+2211 AEVTWGE

-2225 SGGAV
+2225 SGGTV

-2246 DATVKPNVADSNQT
+2246 DATIKPNVSDSNQT
-2260 AYTVVFTPDDTD
+2260 AYTVVFTPDDTE
-2272 NYEITETT
+2272 NYEITETA

-2285 RRAGNTPNLPANQMD
+2285 KRAGNTPNLPANQMN

-2311 QLPDGWEWADADLET
+2311 QLPDGWEWADADRET

-2332 AVHATAVYIGEGHG
+2332 AVDATAVYTGEGHG

-2403 LTHDYRETYIQQPTD
+2403 LTHDYRETDIQQPTD

-2451 GTSAGNGNGG
+2451 GTSAGN
-2461 NNANGGSS
+2461 
-2469 AGGANTGNGSSG
+2469 
-2481 AGGANT
+2481 
-2487 GAGSSGAG
+2487 
-2495 GVTTGGNGN
+2495 
-2504 GSSNASGGANAGAVG
+2504 
-2519 AGNGATGGMNTG
+2519 
-2531 SVGGTNAGATGGS
+2531 
-2544 GAGSN
+2544 
-2549 GKPGAGNTTGK
+2549 
-2560 SGAGTGNAGTTGTT
+2560 
-2574 AGNGATGTGSTGGA
+2574 GNGATGTGSTGGA

-2686 SAWKEIADVE
+2686 SAWKEVADVE

>member
-81 WVSAAVEETE
+81 WVSAAAEETE

-109 ETATATETESETETE
+109 ETATATETEPETGTTTTTETAAEAGTGTETE
-124 TATATETEIESATEK
+124 GESATEK

-250 KVYAAEMKS
+250 QVYAAESKS

-266 ATAAGTTKK
+266 ATAAAGTAEKAKASEAGTAEK
-275 SPSQANAESE
+275 STAQANAESE
-285 QPEQQKQQKQLTL
+285 QPEQQKQLTL
-298 TDITWKLNAKE
+298 TDITWKINAKE

-451 LNLTLEGDNSLYGA
+451 LKLTLEDDNSLYGA

-594 IDGGTVVAEGTGKGA
+594 IDGGTVVAEGNGKGA

-621 NTMGDN
+621 NTMDDN

-648 YGYVESDYY
+648 YGYVESGYY
-657 PTGENAKVTVSDQV
+657 PSGENAKVTISDQV

-681 GGRNTVKNYELSFT
+681 GGRNTIKNYELSFT
-695 VFDTAF
+695 FFDTAF
-701 AKAKTAKIELDG
+701 TKAKTAKVELDG

-720 VAKMT
+720 AAKMT

-749 TIDGKTYEATADFK
+749 TIDGKTYEATVDFK
-763 ADQMEYDL
+763 ADQTEYDL

-851 KAMTKTGLMV
+851 KAMTKTGLTV

-879 AKESKVNATDVT
+879 AKVSKVNATDVT

-915 PKVIISEGTKYEQTA
+915 PEVIISKGTKYEQTA

-956 LISEIVDIHFNT
+956 LISEIVYIHFNT

-1031 QNVTMNGTSVCSLA
+1031 QNVTMNGTSACSLA

-1110 GGSFRGSNHIDIGDG
+1110 GGSFHGSNHIDIGDG

-1139 VSGSYEI
+1139 VSGDYEI
-1146 KEGYCVKYLT
+1146 KDGYCVKYLT

-1190 GNGISSSAKVGTE
+1190 GNGISSSARVETDLKV
-1203 LRATFTDKSDGD
+1203 TFTDKSSGD
-1215 GAYIY
+1215 GKYIY

-1242 KYSTYSIKQADIRK
+1242 KTNTYSIKLADIRK

-1261 VTKEKT
+1261 VTKEGT

-1305 KVTKVMLSDGFTTLT
+1305 KVTKVMLRDGFTTLT

-1378 SPYEYTGAEIC
+1378 SPYEYTGAEIR

-1395 DGDQTIPESQYTVSY
+1395 DGDQTIPKSQYTVSY
-1410 KNNVNPGTAI
+1410 QRNKNPGTAI
-1420 ICIKGTDDGDY
+1420 IRITGTDGGDY
-1431 YFGANNNY
+1431 YFGVNNNY
-1439 KYFTIVH
+1439 KYFTIFH
-1446 DHDWT
+1446 DHDWK
-1451 YSANAWTILME
+1451 YSANAWTIRMY
-1462 CQKEDCPQRR
+1462 CKKDVCPQRT
-1472 ATIVLYV
+1472 AILTIWVNDAENL
-1479 DDYDPIKYNGKT
+1479 KYNGST
-1491 QDVATVSQFPSGI
+1491 QDVAIVAQSPYGT
-1504 YPGKITKEYT
+1504 YPENKIRKEYT

-1541 YTAKDNFVIEKADTQ
+1541 YTAKYDFTIEKADTQ

-1582 IPGTLKLKTGTT
+1582 IPGTLKLKEGTT

-1601 YDWVF
+1601 YEWVF

-1628 IAPTASWKIGESGWR
+1628 VAPTASWKIGESGWR
-1643 KFVNTISLGFLCKN
+1643 KFVNTISFGFLCKN
-1657 TETMEIAFEDAESGV
+1657 TETMEIAFEDAESGI
-1672 ATKRY
+1672 ATKQY
-1677 YIADQEIK
+1677 YIADREIT
-1685 DYPGVEWTDYTAPVV
+1685 DFTDVEWTDYKTPVV

-1733 STLNN
+1733 SILKY
-1738 SEFSYSYKEGQ
+1738 SEISYSYKEGQ
-1749 PKAIMMALNG
+1749 PKVIMMALNG
-1759 NAFAEVVD
+1759 NAFAGVVD
-1767 DRDKPLK
+1767 DRDKPLE
-1774 NTDYDM
+1774 NTDYVM

-1857 NQSDTSYSGVSVD
+1857 NQSGTSYSGVSVD
-1870 TNGLRGTLEKADAG
+1870 TNGLQGTLEKADAG

-1897 GAEADSYELIQPNG
+1897 GAEAGSYELIQPDG
-1911 PVDLW
+1911 PVDL

-1925 AAPVIQTVDKSYVYT
+1925 AAPVIQMVDKSYVYT
-1940 KDVEEAID
+1940 KDIEEAID

-1974 YKVLPKINGNILS
+1974 YKVRPKINGNILS
-1987 YTAGKTTP
+1987 YTAGKMTP

-2004 ELVIPVQ
+2004 ELVVPVQ

-2085 AGIPVGTWQ
+2085 AGIPEGTWQ

-2167 PTVKNSGYEAVF
+2167 PTVNNSGYEAVF

-2191 TTVAVKVKKAE
+2191 TTVTVKVKKAE

-2332 AVHATAVYIGEGHG
+2332 AVDATAVYIGEGHG

-2504 GSSNASGGANAGAVG
+2504 GSSNASGG
-2519 AGNGATGGMNTG
+2519 
-2531 SVGGTNAGATGGS
+2531 
-2544 GAGSN
+2544 
-2549 GKPGAGNTTGK
+2549 
-2560 SGAGTGNAGTTGTT
+2560 
-2574 AGNGATGTGSTGGA
+2574 
-2588 SDGGTGN
+2588 GTGN

-2733 LTPDGTDAAADGSTI
+2733 LTPDGTDAAVDGSTI

-2771 AGAGTGIVLLGGKR
+2771 AGAGTGIVLLGGKC

>member
-1 MGKRNRG
+1 M
-8 KQALGIFLAGWMAAT
+8 
-23 SVDISALTTY
+23 
-33 AAQAKATG
+33 
-41 EPEKTVVITEFEPL
+41 
-55 ADKIAEQ
+55 
-62 TLKVGASEKEIVL
+62 
-75 PDTLDV
+75 
-81 WVSAAVEETE
+81 
-91 TGETETETEAETE
+91 
-104 TETET
+104 
-109 ETATATETESETETE
+109 
-124 TATATETEIESATEK
+124 
-139 ATETETTGAESVTEE
+139 
-154 GTTTGAED
+154 
-162 AAAAGANESGTETAT
+162 
-177 SGKTKNDAGAAEA
+177 
-190 SEQSHAGAGNSAA
+190 
-203 ESSTPVTES
+203 
-212 AQPQSESTGSAA
+212 
-224 PAETAQE
+224 
-231 SENGIASAAEQI
+231 
-243 FAAFLPM
+243 
-250 KVYAAEMKS
+250 
-259 AENEKTE
+259 
-266 ATAAGTTKK
+266 
-275 SPSQANAESE
+275 
-285 QPEQQKQQKQLTL
+285 
-298 TDITWKLNAKE
+298 
-309 SDGDKFDSSKKNEG
+309 
-323 KCYVYEPVLPE
+323 
-334 TDADGNK
+334 
-341 LVMADDAELPQIA
+341 
-354 VLIGGRK
+354 
-361 VRALSNEVIDIADVE
+361 
-376 PTGSNGQIVI
+376 
-386 NSENLDDWDNKILT
+386 
-400 GSVSSSD
+400 
-407 LNDSAK
+407 
-413 GIVVDGVTLNLTIR
+413 
-427 DLKIDR
+427 
-433 KNFGSNSI
+433 
-441 SAISLINQAT
+441 
-451 LNLTLEGDNSLYGA
+451 
-465 YGGAGIG
+465 
-472 VPSGTVLHITQESSG
+472 
-487 SLYAKGGNMFGG
+487 
-499 AAGIGAI
+499 
-506 SPGLDL
+506 
-512 NYSSNPQTRSC
+512 
-523 GYIKI
+523 
-528 AGGTV
+528 
-533 KAEGG
+533 
-538 TYRFRGSDISGGAGI
+538 
-553 GGSYGT
+553 
-559 SGGMIDII
+559 
-567 GGSVT
+567 
-572 AIGGMFGAGIG
+572 
-583 GGGNGS
+583 
-589 VARIT
+589 
-594 IDGGTVVAEGTGKGA
+594 
-609 RQPAAIGRGVDT
+609 
-621 NTMGDN
+621 
-627 VLPCGVIAL
+627 
-636 NGGNVTA
+636 
-643 KGNIG
+643 
-648 YGYVESDYY
+648 
-657 PTGENAKVTVSDQV
+657 
-671 FLTLDGEIKD
+671 
-681 GGRNTVKNYELSFT
+681 
-695 VFDTAF
+695 
-701 AKAKTAKIELDG
+701 
-713 SLVQEKI
+713 
-720 VAKMT
+720 
-725 MPGQVAFTLS
+725 
-735 FAHNAFSGEKTFTV
+735 
-749 TIDGKTYEATADFK
+749 
-763 ADQMEYDL
+763 
-771 TAGKELYPV
+771 
-780 SLEFYDDAIKE
+780 
-791 DVAVDEISI
+791 
-800 KQNGTALEDTEF
+800 
-812 VQPGKI
+812 
-818 ERVTDGVGKMMIF
+818 
-831 LPANDGAT
+831 
-839 EITVN
+839 
-844 ASGINGS
+844 
-851 KAMTKTGLMV
+851 
-861 GKDGI
+861 
-866 TTVSMCVGRVTLS
+866 
-879 AKESKVNATDVT
+879 
-891 ISVESNVMTWDLY
+891 
-904 MKRSNDQVIDD
+904 
-915 PKVIISEGTKYEQTA
+915 
-930 QKGEVHLQNLTA
+930 
-942 NCNYGFYMVAKQGD
+942 
-956 LISEIVDIHFNT
+956 
-968 PNGARVFW
+968 
-976 EKDSSIGKKYYEG
+976 
-989 FFNAIADAENISPAG
+989 
-1004 FTIQAMGIANWGSWL
+1004 
-1019 TLKKSCKLDLNG
+1019 
-1031 QNVTMNGTSVCSLA
+1031 
-1045 LAEGVSAVLT
+1045 LT

-1067 TGGSYSLF
+1067 IGGSYSLF
-1075 NMKSNSSLTIQGGSY
+1075 NMKSNSSLTIQDGSY

-1110 GGSFRGSNHIDIGDG
+1110 GGSFHGGNHIDIGDG

-1139 VSGSYEI
+1139 VSGTCEI
-1146 KEGYCVKYLT
+1146 KDGYCVKYLS
-1156 GSNQGTYT
+1156 GSNKGTYT
-1164 TTLPSGKDDVEIV
+1164 ETLPGRGDDIEIV
-1177 PLPALKGELDLQI
+1177 PLPALRGDLDLQI

-1242 KYSTYSIKQADIRK
+1242 KYSTYSIKPADIRK

-1273 EKTYPVMGYSIEGA
+1273 EKTYPVIGYPIEGA

-1378 SPYEYTGAEIC
+1378 SPYEYTGAEIR

-1395 DGDQTIPESQYTVSY
+1395 DRDQTIPESQYTVSY

-1420 ICIKGTDDGDY
+1420 IYIKGTDDGDY

-1541 YTAKDNFVIEKADTQ
+1541 YTAKNNFVIEKADTQ

-1582 IPGTLKLKTGTT
+1582 IPGTLKLKEGTT

-1617 DGTVSITVKDT
+1617 DGTISITVKDT
-1628 IAPTASWKIGESGWR
+1628 IAPSASWKIGESGWR
-1643 KFVNTISLGFLCKN
+1643 KFVNTISFGFLCKN

-1672 ATKRY
+1672 ATKQY
-1677 YIADQEIK
+1677 YIADQK
-1685 DYPGVEWTDYTAPVV
+1685 LTDYSGVEWTDYTAPVV

-1843 DGSRLVDVTDVVLE
+1843 DGSRFVDVTDVVLE
-1857 NQSDTSYSGVSVD
+1857 NQSGTSYSGVSVD
-1870 TNGLRGTLEKADAG
+1870 TNGLQGTLEKADAG

-1889 TLPTLTLT
+1889 TLPTLTLA
-1897 GAEADSYELIQPNG
+1897 GAEADSYELIQPDG
-1911 PVDLW
+1911 PVDL

-1925 AAPVIQTVDKSYVYT
+1925 AAPVIQMVDKSYVYT
-1940 KDVEEAID
+1940 KDIEEAID

-1974 YKVLPKINGNILS
+1974 YKVRPKINGNILS

-2004 ELVIPVQ
+2004 ELVVPVQ

-2225 SGGAV
+2225 SGGTV

-2246 DATVKPNVADSNQT
+2246 DATIKPNVSDSNQT
-2260 AYTVVFTPDDTD
+2260 VYTVVFTPDDTE
-2272 NYEITETT
+2272 NYEITETA

-2300 VTYGNKKVKDV
+2300 VTYGNKKIKDV
-2311 QLPDGWEWADADLET
+2311 QLPDGWEWADADRET

-2332 AVHATAVYIGEGHG
+2332 AVDATAVYTGEGHG

-2423 KIYTCSHCGN
+2423 KIYTCSHCRN

-2469 AGGANTGNGSSG
+2469 AGGAN
-2481 AGGANT
+2481 
-2487 GAGSSGAG
+2487 
-2495 GVTTGGNGN
+2495 
-2504 GSSNASGGANAGAVG
+2504 
-2519 AGNGATGGMNTG
+2519 
-2531 SVGGTNAGATGGS
+2531 
-2544 GAGSN
+2544 
-2549 GKPGAGNTTGK
+2549 
-2560 SGAGTGNAGTTGTT
+2560 TGNAGTTGTT